1 MNFKY
6 LIFLCLMFIVSIG
19 AVSAA
24 DDVNNT
30 VDNTV
35 DADTA
40 INSVSVDSVI
50 MDSPIY
56 ANNAKEYTITND
68 NYENYFDNET
78 GDILDTAPFNNGDV
92 LKIDNVSDKCFVIS
106 KNLTILPAGANTT
119 FTNVGFNFVPGSEGS
134 IVNGVTIN
142 NTVGKWSNNDAV
154 FLIPILIQHTKNI
167 TVINSNLYS
176 SASTVPAPN
185 NVVYMVNA
193 SYCNIRNNTIS
204 QSSGKVPVNIV
215 SSSYN
220 NITDNKMYSKSA
232 NVIFVGLGFS
242 SLAVAGVSEGNLFK
256 NNILDGNGISSAMCY
271 AIKLQGN
278 SNVGKTIGQNTF
290 IGNTISNAY
299 DGIYIQDD
307 VNGTTIINNT
317 FINVRTG
324 IEMVHQR
331 AVVEKAYI
339 HGNNITA
346 TTDAIVITRGS
357 ATIEDN
363 VINAGNR
370 GIFLKPFSSDLLI
383 LNNHVVARGQYAV
396 WSDSRSNNVT
406 VMGNYLVSSSFKGDN
421 AVKAKDKSKVSGN
434 GPLDI
439 NVAIDADITKN
450 ATATIKLSPMVN
462 GTITISFNGKIET
475 IDFNGSGSLV
485 YDLGLLEFGEHNIT
499 VTYNGNNNF
508 NGTTVT
514 KTFFVD
520 KINTGI
526 KLVVGNI
533 NVDETAVINVTLTP
547 GINGTVKVVV
557 NGQNYNVAIK
567 NGIGTLEVK
576 WLKAGKYDVSAY
588 FTGQN
593 YYKDSFASASFSVNK
608 LNPVLSI
615 NASSINCGE
624 DVIINVSSSV
634 SSIEVELVIRLD
646 NSNYYRYDSFYIYGQ
661 ESRKISDLPAGS
673 YLVQFIAPEDT
684 KNNRAQTTVCFTVSK
699 LASSVAVDV
708 KDIVVGEDA
717 VIGVSVPGIV
727 SGVVNVT
734 VNGRSYNV
742 AIVDG
747 KGVLI
752 ISNLAAG
759 NYNVNVNYAGDN
771 KYLPSSNSANFTV
784 SKVSSSVIVDVGD
797 IVVGEDAVI
806 GVSVPDIVSGVVNV
820 TVNGRSYNVAI
831 VDGKGVL
838 IISNLAAGNYN
849 VNVNYAGDNK
859 YLPSSNSANFTVSKV
874 SSSVIVSV
882 KDIVVGEDAVIGVSV
897 PGIVSGVVNVT
908 VNGRSYNV
916 AIVDGKGVLTISNLA
931 AGDYAVDVNY
941 AGDNKYVASSNSTKF
956 IISKLPSSVLV
967 NVKDII
973 VGEDAIV
980 NVVLPDDATGSVT
993 ITVNG
998 KDYVVDVKYGV
1009 ANIAISD
1016 LAKGNYNVSV
1026 KYSGDGK
1033 YLPSENATH
1042 FDVVKASEYNVTI
1055 IIDVGDIVVGED
1067 AVIGVSVPDIV
1078 SGVVNV
1084 TVNGRSYNV
1093 AIVDGKGVLIIS
1105 NLAAG
1110 NYNVNVNYAGD
1121 NKYLPSSNSAN
1132 FTVSKVSSSVI
1143 VDVGDIVVG
1152 EDAVI
1157 GVSVP
1162 DIVSGV
1168 VNVTVNGRSYNV
1180 AIVDGKGVLI
1190 ISNLAAGD
1198 YDVNVNYAGDN
1209 KYVASSNST
1218 KFTISKLPSS
1228 VLVNVKDIVVGEDA
1242 VISIALPEDAT
1253 GNVTITV
1260 NGKNYVAVVK
1270 YGVASVTISDLAKGN
1285 YNVSVKYSGD
1295 NKYLPGENTTQFSVA
1310 KVSDYNVTVD
1320 IVDIIEGE
1328 NATVT
1333 VVVPDDG
1340 TGEVIITI
1348 DGKEY
1353 KGSVDNG
1360 VAKVVI
1366 PDLKEGTYK
1375 VVTFYTGDNKYDSMI
1390 VNGTITVNKNTKT
1403 TLTMDDVVKYFKGA
1417 QNLTAK
1423 LVDAFGNPIT
1433 NATVYFTVNGKVY
1446 AKTTDKNG
1454 TASMGIGLVP
1464 NEYKVN
1470 AVFNGTKDYDKATAN
1485 ATVTIKNTVFG
1496 NDTTLYFCNG
1506 TKYVAKFLD
1515 SNGKALANTTVKFNI
1530 NGVFYT
1536 RVTDE
1541 NGTAS
1546 LTIKLD
1552 PKSYVITAY
1561 NPATGEERAN
1571 NITVMPTLITK
1582 DLSMKFQDGSKFNVT
1597 ILDGQGKP
1605 LANQNVTFNVNGVF
1619 YNKVSGADGVASLNI
1634 NLNAGKYIITSMWNG
1649 YQVGNNITIA

>member
-119 FTNVGFNFVPGSEGS
+119 FTNVGFNFVSGSEGS

-176 SASTVPAPN
+176 SASTVSAPN

-232 NVIFVGLGFS
+232 NVIFVGLGAS

-339 HGNNITA
+339 CGNNITA

-396 WSDSRSNNVT
+396 WSDSKSNNVT
-406 VMGNYLVSSSFKGDN
+406 VMGNYLVSNSFKGDN

-462 GTITISFNGKIET
+462 GTITISFNGKTET

-634 SSIEVELVIRLD
+634 SSIEVKLVIRLD

-684 KNNRAQTTVCFTVSK
+684 KNNRAQTTVRFTVSK

-734 VNGRSYNV
+734 VNDESYDV

-747 KGVLI
+747 KG
-752 ISNLAAG
+752 
-759 NYNVNVNYAGDN
+759 
-771 KYLPSSNSANFTV
+771 T
-784 SKVSSSVIVDVGD
+784 
-797 IVVGEDAVI
+797 
-806 GVSVPDIVSGVVNV
+806 
-820 TVNGRSYNVAI
+820 
-831 VDGKGVL
+831 
-838 IISNLAAGNYN
+838 
-849 VNVNYAGDNK
+849 
-859 YLPSSNSANFTVSKV
+859 
-874 SSSVIVSV
+874 
-882 KDIVVGEDAVIGVSV
+882 
-897 PGIVSGVVNVT
+897 
-908 VNGRSYNV
+908 
-916 AIVDGKGVLTISNLA
+916 LTISNLV
-931 AGDYAVDVNY
+931 AGDYNISASY
-941 AGDNKYVASSNSTKF
+941 LGDDKYLSSSNSTKF
-956 IISKLPSSVLV
+956 TISKLASSV
-967 NVKDII
+967 
-973 VGEDAIV
+973 A
-980 NVVLPDDATGSVT
+980 
-993 ITVNG
+993 
-998 KDYVVDVKYGV
+998 
-1009 ANIAISD
+1009 
-1016 LAKGNYNVSV
+1016 
-1026 KYSGDGK
+1026 
-1033 YLPSENATH
+1033 
-1042 FDVVKASEYNVTI
+1042 
-1055 IIDVGDIVVGED
+1055 
-1067 AVIGVSVPDIV
+1067 
-1078 SGVVNV
+1078 
-1084 TVNGRSYNV
+1084 
-1093 AIVDGKGVLIIS
+1093 
-1105 NLAAG
+1105 
-1110 NYNVNVNYAGD
+1110 
-1121 NKYLPSSNSAN
+1121 
-1132 FTVSKVSSSVI
+1132 

-1253 GNVTITV
+1253 GNVTVNV
-1260 NGKNYVAVVK
+1260 NGKNYTAVAK
-1270 YGVASVTISDLAKGN
+1270 YGVASVTISNLANGT
-1285 YNVSVKYSGD
+1285 YNVSVFYNGND
-1295 NKYLPGENTTQFSVA
+1295 IYMPMENSTNFTVS
-1310 KVSDYNVTVD
+1310 KVSDYNMTVD
-1320 IVDIIEGE
+1320 IADIIKGE
-1328 NATVT
+1328 NATITVT
-1333 VVVPDDG
+1333 VPKDG
-1340 TGEVIITI
+1340 TGSVVVTINGTDYKGTVTNGTAKVIIPGL
-1348 DGKEY
+1348 D
-1353 KGSVDNG
+1353 
-1360 VAKVVI
+1360 
-1366 PDLKEGTYK
+1366 EGTYK
-1375 VVTFYTGDNKYDSMI
+1375 VVTFYTGDAKYDSMI

-1446 AKTTDKNG
+1446 AKTTDENG

-1485 ATVTIKNTVFG
+1485 ATVTVKNTVFG

-1546 LTIKLD
+1546 LGIRLN

-1571 NITVMPTLITK
+1571 NITVMPTLVTK
-1582 DLSMKFQDGSKFNVT
+1582 DLSMKYLDGSNFT
-1597 ILDGQGKP
+1597 ALTLDGQGKP
-1605 LANQNVTFNVNGVF
+1605 LANQNVSFNVNGVF
-1619 YNKVSGADGVASLNI
+1619 YHKVTNKDGIASLGI
-1634 NLNAGKYIITSMWNG
+1634 RLMSGEYIITSYWNDF
-1649 YQVGNNITIA
+1649 QTGNTIKISS

>member
-339 HGNNITA
+339 YGNNITA

-396 WSDSRSNNVT
+396 WSDSKSNNVT
-406 VMGNYLVSSSFKGDN
+406 VMGNYLVSNSFKGDN

-526 KLVVGNI
+526 KLVVGNV

-557 NGQNYNVAIK
+557 NGQTYNVVIK

-684 KNNRAQTTVCFTVSK
+684 KNNRAQTTVRFTVSK

-708 KDIVVGEDA
+708 KDIVVGEDAVIGVSVPGIVSGVVNVTVNDESYDVAIVDGKGTLTISNLVAGDYNISASYLGDDKYLSSSNSTKFTISKLASSVAVDVDDIVVGEDA

-759 NYNVNVNYAGDN
+759 DYAVDVNYAGDN
-771 KYLPSSNSANFTV
+771 KYLPSSNS
-784 SKVSSSVIVDVGD
+784 
-797 IVVGEDAVI
+797 
-806 GVSVPDIVSGVVNV
+806 
-820 TVNGRSYNVAI
+820 
-831 VDGKGVL
+831 
-838 IISNLAAGNYN
+838 
-849 VNVNYAGDNK
+849 
-859 YLPSSNSANFTVSKV
+859 
-874 SSSVIVSV
+874 
-882 KDIVVGEDAVIGVSV
+882 
-897 PGIVSGVVNVT
+897 
-908 VNGRSYNV
+908 
-916 AIVDGKGVLTISNLA
+916 
-931 AGDYAVDVNY
+931 
-941 AGDNKYVASSNSTKF
+941 TKF
-956 IISKLPSSVLV
+956 SISKLPSSVLV
-967 NVKDII
+967 NVKDIV
-973 VGEDAIV
+973 VGEDAVV

-1110 NYNVNVNYAGD
+1110 
-1121 NKYLPSSNSAN
+1121 
-1132 FTVSKVSSSVI
+1132 
-1143 VDVGDIVVG
+1143 
-1152 EDAVI
+1152 
-1157 GVSVP
+1157 
-1162 DIVSGV
+1162 
-1168 VNVTVNGRSYNV
+1168 
-1180 AIVDGKGVLI
+1180 
-1190 ISNLAAGD
+1190 D

-1218 KFTISKLPSS
+1218 KFTVSKLPSS
-1228 VLVNVKDIVVGEDA
+1228 VLVNVKDIVVGEDD

-1423 LVDAFGNPIT
+1423 LVDAFGNPIA
-1433 NATVYFTVNGKVY
+1433 NATIYFTVNGKVY

-1485 ATVTIKNTVFG
+1485 ATVTVKNTVLG

>member
-339 HGNNITA
+339 YGNNITA

-699 LASSVAVDV
+699 LASSVAIDV

-734 VNGRSYNV
+734 VNDESYDV

-747 KGVLI
+747 KGTLT
-752 ISNLAAG
+752 ISNLVSG
-759 NYNVNVNYAGDN
+759 DYNISASYLGDD
-771 KYLPSSNSANFTV
+771 KYLSSNNSTKFTI
-784 SKVSSSVIVDVGD
+784 SKLASSVAVDVGD
-797 IVVGEDAVI
+797 IVVGEDAV
-806 GVSVPDIVSGVVNV
+806 
-820 TVNGRSYNVAI
+820 
-831 VDGKGVL
+831 
-838 IISNLAAGNYN
+838 
-849 VNVNYAGDNK
+849 
-859 YLPSSNSANFTVSKV
+859 
-874 SSSVIVSV
+874 
-882 KDIVVGEDAVIGVSV
+882 
-897 PGIVSGVVNVT
+897 
-908 VNGRSYNV
+908 
-916 AIVDGKGVLTISNLA
+916 
-931 AGDYAVDVNY
+931 
-941 AGDNKYVASSNSTKF
+941 
-956 IISKLPSSVLV
+956 
-967 NVKDII
+967 
-973 VGEDAIV
+973 V
-980 NVVLPDDATGSVT
+980 NVVLPDDA
-993 ITVNG
+993 N
-998 KDYVVDVKYGV
+998 
-1009 ANIAISD
+1009 
-1016 LAKGNYNVSV
+1016 
-1026 KYSGDGK
+1026 
-1033 YLPSENATH
+1033 
-1042 FDVVKASEYNVTI
+1042 
-1055 IIDVGDIVVGED
+1055 
-1067 AVIGVSVPDIV
+1067 
-1078 SGVVNV
+1078 
-1084 TVNGRSYNV
+1084 
-1093 AIVDGKGVLIIS
+1093 
-1105 NLAAG
+1105 
-1110 NYNVNVNYAGD
+1110 
-1121 NKYLPSSNSAN
+1121 
-1132 FTVSKVSSSVI
+1132 
-1143 VDVGDIVVG
+1143 
-1152 EDAVI
+1152 
-1157 GVSVP
+1157 
-1162 DIVSGV
+1162 
-1168 VNVTVNGRSYNV
+1168 
-1180 AIVDGKGVLI
+1180 
-1190 ISNLAAGD
+1190 
-1198 YDVNVNYAGDN
+1198 
-1209 KYVASSNST
+1209 
-1218 KFTISKLPSS
+1218 
-1228 VLVNVKDIVVGEDA
+1228 
-1242 VISIALPEDAT
+1242 

-1295 NKYLPGENTTQFSVA
+1295 NKYLPSENTTQFSVA

-1485 ATVTIKNTVFG
+1485 ATVTVKNTVLG

>member
-759 NYNVNVNYAGDN
+759 NYNVNVKYGGD
-771 KYLPSSNSANFTV
+771 
-784 SKVSSSVIVDVGD
+784 D
-797 IVVGEDAVI
+797 
-806 GVSVPDIVSGVVNV
+806 
-820 TVNGRSYNVAI
+820 
-831 VDGKGVL
+831 
-838 IISNLAAGNYN
+838 
-849 VNVNYAGDNK
+849 K

-908 VNGRSYNV
+908 VNGRS
-916 AIVDGKGVLTISNLA
+916 
-931 AGDYAVDVNY
+931 
-941 AGDNKYVASSNSTKF
+941 
-956 IISKLPSSVLV
+956 
-967 NVKDII
+967 
-973 VGEDAIV
+973 
-980 NVVLPDDATGSVT
+980 
-993 ITVNG
+993 
-998 KDYVVDVKYGV
+998 
-1009 ANIAISD
+1009 
-1016 LAKGNYNVSV
+1016 
-1026 KYSGDGK
+1026 
-1033 YLPSENATH
+1033 H
-1042 FDVVKASEYNVTI
+1042 
-1055 IIDVGDIVVGED
+1055 
-1067 AVIGVSVPDIV
+1067 
-1078 SGVVNV
+1078 
-1084 TVNGRSYNV
+1084 
-1093 AIVDGKGVLIIS
+1093 
-1105 NLAAG
+1105 
-1110 NYNVNVNYAGD
+1110 
-1121 NKYLPSSNSAN
+1121 
-1132 FTVSKVSSSVI
+1132 
-1143 VDVGDIVVG
+1143 
-1152 EDAVI
+1152 
-1157 GVSVP
+1157 
-1162 DIVSGV
+1162 
-1168 VNVTVNGRSYNV
+1168 NV

-1423 LVDAFGNPIT
+1423 LVDAFGNPIA

-1485 ATVTIKNTVFG
+1485 ATVTVKNTVFG

>member
-339 HGNNITA
+339 YGNNITA

-526 KLVVGNI
+526 KLVVGNV

-557 NGQNYNVAIK
+557 NGQTYNVVIK

-684 KNNRAQTTVCFTVSK
+684 KNNRAQTTVRFTVSK

-708 KDIVVGEDA
+708 DDIVVGEDAVIGVSVPGIVSGVVNVTVNDESYDVAIVDGKGTLTISNLVAGDYNISASYLGDDKYLSSSNSTKFTISKLASSVAVDVDDIVVGEDA

-759 NYNVNVNYAGDN
+759 
-771 KYLPSSNSANFTV
+771 
-784 SKVSSSVIVDVGD
+784 
-797 IVVGEDAVI
+797 
-806 GVSVPDIVSGVVNV
+806 
-820 TVNGRSYNVAI
+820 
-831 VDGKGVL
+831 
-838 IISNLAAGNYN
+838 
-849 VNVNYAGDNK
+849 
-859 YLPSSNSANFTVSKV
+859 
-874 SSSVIVSV
+874 
-882 KDIVVGEDAVIGVSV
+882 
-897 PGIVSGVVNVT
+897 
-908 VNGRSYNV
+908 
-916 AIVDGKGVLTISNLA
+916 
-931 AGDYAVDVNY
+931 DYAVDVNY

-956 IISKLPSSVLV
+956 TISKLASSV
-967 NVKDII
+967 
-973 VGEDAIV
+973 A
-980 NVVLPDDATGSVT
+980 
-993 ITVNG
+993 
-998 KDYVVDVKYGV
+998 
-1009 ANIAISD
+1009 
-1016 LAKGNYNVSV
+1016 
-1026 KYSGDGK
+1026 
-1033 YLPSENATH
+1033 
-1042 FDVVKASEYNVTI
+1042 
-1055 IIDVGDIVVGED
+1055 
-1067 AVIGVSVPDIV
+1067 
-1078 SGVVNV
+1078 
-1084 TVNGRSYNV
+1084 
-1093 AIVDGKGVLIIS
+1093 
-1105 NLAAG
+1105 
-1110 NYNVNVNYAGD
+1110 
-1121 NKYLPSSNSAN
+1121 
-1132 FTVSKVSSSVI
+1132 

-1152 EDAVI
+1152 EDAV
-1157 GVSVP
+1157 
-1162 DIVSGV
+1162 
-1168 VNVTVNGRSYNV
+1168 VNV
-1180 AIVDGKGVLI
+1180 VLP
-1190 ISNLAAGD
+1190 D
-1198 YDVNVNYAGDN
+1198 
-1209 KYVASSNST
+1209 
-1218 KFTISKLPSS
+1218 
-1228 VLVNVKDIVVGEDA
+1228 DA
-1242 VISIALPEDAT
+1242 N

-1295 NKYLPGENTTQFSVA
+1295 NKYLPSENTTQFSVA

-1403 TLTMDDVVKYFKGA
+1403 TLTMDDVVKYFKSA

-1423 LVDAFGNPIT
+1423 LVDAFGNPIA

-1446 AKTTDKNG
+1446 AKTTDENG

-1485 ATVTIKNTVFG
+1485 ATVTVKNTVLG

>member
-242 SLAVAGVSEGNLFK
+242 SLAVAGISEGNLFK

-339 HGNNITA
+339 YGNNITA

-462 GTITISFNGKIET
+462 GTITISFNGKTET

-526 KLVVGNI
+526 KLVVGNV

-699 LASSVAVDV
+699 LASSVAIDV

-717 VIGVSVPGIV
+717 VIGVSVPGIVSGVVNVTVNDESYDVAIVDGKGTLTISNLVAGDYNISASYLGDDKYLSSSNSTKFTISKLPSSVAVDVGDIVVGEDAVIGVSVPDIV

-759 NYNVNVNYAGDN
+759 DYAVDVNYAGDN
-771 KYLPSSNSANFTV
+771 KYVASSNSTKFTISKLASSVAVDVGDIVVGEDAVVNVVLPDDANGNVTITVNGKNYVAVVKYGVASVTISDLAKGNYNVSVKYSGDNKYLPSENTTHFDVAKASEYNVTIIIDVGDIVVGEDAVIGVSVPDIVSGVVNVTVNGRSYNVAIVDGKGVLTISNLVAGNYDVNVKYGGDDKYLPSSNSANFTV

-838 IISNLAAGNYN
+838 
-849 VNVNYAGDNK
+849 
-859 YLPSSNSANFTVSKV
+859 
-874 SSSVIVSV
+874 
-882 KDIVVGEDAVIGVSV
+882 
-897 PGIVSGVVNVT
+897 
-908 VNGRSYNV
+908 
-916 AIVDGKGVLTISNLA
+916 TISNL
-931 AGDYAVDVNY
+931 V
-941 AGDNKYVASSNSTKF
+941 
-956 IISKLPSSVLV
+956 
-967 NVKDII
+967 
-973 VGEDAIV
+973 
-980 NVVLPDDATGSVT
+980 
-993 ITVNG
+993 
-998 KDYVVDVKYGV
+998 
-1009 ANIAISD
+1009 
-1016 LAKGNYNVSV
+1016 
-1026 KYSGDGK
+1026 
-1033 YLPSENATH
+1033 
-1042 FDVVKASEYNVTI
+1042 
-1055 IIDVGDIVVGED
+1055 
-1067 AVIGVSVPDIV
+1067 
-1078 SGVVNV
+1078 
-1084 TVNGRSYNV
+1084 
-1093 AIVDGKGVLIIS
+1093 
-1105 NLAAG
+1105 
-1110 NYNVNVNYAGD
+1110 
-1121 NKYLPSSNSAN
+1121 
-1132 FTVSKVSSSVI
+1132 
-1143 VDVGDIVVG
+1143 
-1152 EDAVI
+1152 
-1157 GVSVP
+1157 
-1162 DIVSGV
+1162 
-1168 VNVTVNGRSYNV
+1168 
-1180 AIVDGKGVLI
+1180 
-1190 ISNLAAGD
+1190 AGD
-1198 YDVNVNYAGDN
+1198 YDVNVNYDGDN
-1209 KYVASSNST
+1209 KYLPSSNST

-1228 VLVNVKDIVVGEDA
+1228 VLVNVDDIVVGEDA
-1242 VISIALPEDAT
+1242 VVNVVLPDDAN

-1423 LVDAFGNPIT
+1423 LVDAFGNPIA

-1485 ATVTIKNTVFG
+1485 ATVTVKNTVLG

>member
-339 HGNNITA
+339 YGNNITA

-526 KLVVGNI
+526 KLVVGNV

-557 NGQNYNVAIK
+557 NGQTYNVVIK

-684 KNNRAQTTVCFTVSK
+684 KNNRAQTTVRFTVSK

-708 KDIVVGEDA
+708 KDIVVGEDAVIGVSVPGIVSGVVNVTVNDESYDVAIVDGKGTLTISNLVAGDYNISASYLGDDKYLSSSNSTKFTISKLASSVAVDVDDIVVGEDA

-759 NYNVNVNYAGDN
+759 DYAVDVNYAGDN
-771 KYLPSSNSANFTV
+771 KYLPSSNS
-784 SKVSSSVIVDVGD
+784 
-797 IVVGEDAVI
+797 
-806 GVSVPDIVSGVVNV
+806 
-820 TVNGRSYNVAI
+820 
-831 VDGKGVL
+831 
-838 IISNLAAGNYN
+838 
-849 VNVNYAGDNK
+849 
-859 YLPSSNSANFTVSKV
+859 
-874 SSSVIVSV
+874 
-882 KDIVVGEDAVIGVSV
+882 
-897 PGIVSGVVNVT
+897 
-908 VNGRSYNV
+908 
-916 AIVDGKGVLTISNLA
+916 
-931 AGDYAVDVNY
+931 
-941 AGDNKYVASSNSTKF
+941 TKF
-956 IISKLPSSVLV
+956 SISKLPSSVLV
-967 NVKDII
+967 NVKDIV
-973 VGEDAIV
+973 VGEDAVV

-1218 KFTISKLPSS
+1218 KFTVSKLPSS
-1228 VLVNVKDIVVGEDA
+1228 VLVNVKDIVVGEDD

-1423 LVDAFGNPIT
+1423 LVDAFGNPIA

-1485 ATVTIKNTVFG
+1485 ATVTVKNTVLG

>member
-119 FTNVGFNFVPGSEGS
+119 FTNVGFNFVSGSEGS

-232 NVIFVGLGFS
+232 NVIFVGLGAS

-339 HGNNITA
+339 CGNNITA

-396 WSDSRSNNVT
+396 WSDSKSNNVT
-406 VMGNYLVSSSFKGDN
+406 VMGNYLVSNSFKGDN

-462 GTITISFNGKIET
+462 GTITISFNGKTET

-634 SSIEVELVIRLD
+634 SSIEVKLVIRLD

-684 KNNRAQTTVCFTVSK
+684 KNNRAQTTVRFTVSK

-759 NYNVNVNYAGDN
+759 
-771 KYLPSSNSANFTV
+771 
-784 SKVSSSVIVDVGD
+784 
-797 IVVGEDAVI
+797 
-806 GVSVPDIVSGVVNV
+806 
-820 TVNGRSYNVAI
+820 
-831 VDGKGVL
+831 
-838 IISNLAAGNYN
+838 
-849 VNVNYAGDNK
+849 
-859 YLPSSNSANFTVSKV
+859 
-874 SSSVIVSV
+874 
-882 KDIVVGEDAVIGVSV
+882 
-897 PGIVSGVVNVT
+897 
-908 VNGRSYNV
+908 
-916 AIVDGKGVLTISNLA
+916 
-931 AGDYAVDVNY
+931 DYAVDVNY

-956 IISKLPSSVLV
+956 TISKLASSV
-967 NVKDII
+967 
-973 VGEDAIV
+973 A
-980 NVVLPDDATGSVT
+980 
-993 ITVNG
+993 
-998 KDYVVDVKYGV
+998 
-1009 ANIAISD
+1009 
-1016 LAKGNYNVSV
+1016 
-1026 KYSGDGK
+1026 
-1033 YLPSENATH
+1033 
-1042 FDVVKASEYNVTI
+1042 
-1055 IIDVGDIVVGED
+1055 
-1067 AVIGVSVPDIV
+1067 
-1078 SGVVNV
+1078 
-1084 TVNGRSYNV
+1084 
-1093 AIVDGKGVLIIS
+1093 
-1105 NLAAG
+1105 
-1110 NYNVNVNYAGD
+1110 
-1121 NKYLPSSNSAN
+1121 
-1132 FTVSKVSSSVI
+1132 

-1253 GNVTITV
+1253 GNVTVNV
-1260 NGKNYVAVVK
+1260 NGKNYTAVAK
-1270 YGVASVTISDLAKGN
+1270 YGVASVTISNLANGT
-1285 YNVSVKYSGD
+1285 YNVSVFYNGND
-1295 NKYLPGENTTQFSVA
+1295 IYMPMENSTNFTVS
-1310 KVSDYNVTVD
+1310 KVSDYNMTVD
-1320 IVDIIEGE
+1320 IADIIKGE
-1328 NATVT
+1328 NATITVT
-1333 VVVPDDG
+1333 VPKDG
-1340 TGEVIITI
+1340 TGSVVVTINGTDYKGTVTNGTAKVIIPGL
-1348 DGKEY
+1348 D
-1353 KGSVDNG
+1353 
-1360 VAKVVI
+1360 
-1366 PDLKEGTYK
+1366 EGTYK
-1375 VVTFYTGDNKYDSMI
+1375 VVTFYTGDAKYDSMI

-1446 AKTTDKNG
+1446 AKTTDENG

-1485 ATVTIKNTVFG
+1485 ATVTVKNTVFG

-1546 LTIKLD
+1546 LGIRLN

-1571 NITVMPTLITK
+1571 NITVMPTLVTK
-1582 DLSMKFQDGSKFNVT
+1582 DLSMKYLDGSNFT
-1597 ILDGQGKP
+1597 ALTLDGQGKP
-1605 LANQNVTFNVNGVF
+1605 LANQNVSFNVNGVF
-1619 YNKVSGADGVASLNI
+1619 YHKVTNKDGIASLGI
-1634 NLNAGKYIITSMWNG
+1634 RLMSGEYIITSYWNDF
-1649 YQVGNNITIA
+1649 QTGNTIKISS

>member
-734 VNGRSYNV
+734 VNDESYDV

-747 KGVLI
+747 KG
-752 ISNLAAG
+752 
-759 NYNVNVNYAGDN
+759 
-771 KYLPSSNSANFTV
+771 T
-784 SKVSSSVIVDVGD
+784 
-797 IVVGEDAVI
+797 
-806 GVSVPDIVSGVVNV
+806 
-820 TVNGRSYNVAI
+820 
-831 VDGKGVL
+831 
-838 IISNLAAGNYN
+838 
-849 VNVNYAGDNK
+849 
-859 YLPSSNSANFTVSKV
+859 
-874 SSSVIVSV
+874 
-882 KDIVVGEDAVIGVSV
+882 
-897 PGIVSGVVNVT
+897 
-908 VNGRSYNV
+908 
-916 AIVDGKGVLTISNLA
+916 LTISNLV
-931 AGDYAVDVNY
+931 AGDYNISASY
-941 AGDNKYVASSNSTKF
+941 LGDDKYLSSSNSTKF
-956 IISKLPSSVLV
+956 TISKLASSVAV
-967 NVKDII
+967 
-973 VGEDAIV
+973 
-980 NVVLPDDATGSVT
+980 
-993 ITVNG
+993 
-998 KDYVVDVKYGV
+998 
-1009 ANIAISD
+1009 
-1016 LAKGNYNVSV
+1016 
-1026 KYSGDGK
+1026 
-1033 YLPSENATH
+1033 
-1042 FDVVKASEYNVTI
+1042 
-1055 IIDVGDIVVGED
+1055 DVGDIVVGED

-1485 ATVTIKNTVFG
+1485 ATVTVKNTVFG

-1506 TKYVAKFLD
+1506 TKYVTKFLD

-1546 LTIKLD
+1546 LGIRLN

>member
-339 HGNNITA
+339 YGNNITA

-526 KLVVGNI
+526 KLVVGNV

-557 NGQNYNVAIK
+557 NGQTYNVVIK

-684 KNNRAQTTVCFTVSK
+684 KNNRAQTTVRFTVSK

-717 VIGVSVPGIV
+717 VIGVSVPC
-727 SGVVNVT
+727 
-734 VNGRSYNV
+734 
-742 AIVDG
+742 
-747 KGVLI
+747 
-752 ISNLAAG
+752 
-759 NYNVNVNYAGDN
+759 
-771 KYLPSSNSANFTV
+771 
-784 SKVSSSVIVDVGD
+784 
-797 IVVGEDAVI
+797 
-806 GVSVPDIVSGVVNV
+806 
-820 TVNGRSYNVAI
+820 
-831 VDGKGVL
+831 
-838 IISNLAAGNYN
+838 
-849 VNVNYAGDNK
+849 
-859 YLPSSNSANFTVSKV
+859 
-874 SSSVIVSV
+874 
-882 KDIVVGEDAVIGVSV
+882 
-897 PGIVSGVVNVT
+897 
-908 VNGRSYNV
+908 
-916 AIVDGKGVLTISNLA
+916 
-931 AGDYAVDVNY
+931 
-941 AGDNKYVASSNSTKF
+941 
-956 IISKLPSSVLV
+956 
-967 NVKDII
+967 
-973 VGEDAIV
+973 
-980 NVVLPDDATGSVT
+980 
-993 ITVNG
+993 
-998 KDYVVDVKYGV
+998 
-1009 ANIAISD
+1009 
-1016 LAKGNYNVSV
+1016 
-1026 KYSGDGK
+1026 
-1033 YLPSENATH
+1033 
-1042 FDVVKASEYNVTI
+1042 
-1055 IIDVGDIVVGED
+1055 
-1067 AVIGVSVPDIV
+1067 
-1078 SGVVNV
+1078 
-1084 TVNGRSYNV
+1084 
-1093 AIVDGKGVLIIS
+1093 
-1105 NLAAG
+1105 
-1110 NYNVNVNYAGD
+1110 
-1121 NKYLPSSNSAN
+1121 
-1132 FTVSKVSSSVI
+1132 
-1143 VDVGDIVVG
+1143 
-1152 EDAVI
+1152 
-1157 GVSVP
+1157 
-1162 DIVSGV
+1162 IVSGV

-1253 GNVTITV
+1253 GNVTVNV
-1260 NGKNYVAVVK
+1260 NGKNYTAVVK
-1270 YGVASVTISDLAKGN
+1270 YGVASVTVSNLANGT
-1285 YNVSVKYSGD
+1285 YSVSVFYNGD
-1295 NKYLPGENTTQFSVA
+1295 DTYMPMENSTKFTVS
-1310 KVSDYNVTVD
+1310 KVSDYNMTVD
-1320 IVDIIEGE
+1320 IADIIKGE
-1328 NATVT
+1328 NATITVT
-1333 VVVPDDG
+1333 VPKDG
-1340 TGEVIITI
+1340 TGSVVVTINGTDYKGTVTNGTAKVIIPGL
-1348 DGKEY
+1348 D
-1353 KGSVDNG
+1353 
-1360 VAKVVI
+1360 
-1366 PDLKEGTYK
+1366 EGTYK
-1375 VVTFYTGDNKYDSMI
+1375 VVTFYTGDAKYDSMI

-1485 ATVTIKNTVFG
+1485 ATVTVKNTVFG

-1546 LTIKLD
+1546 LGIRLN

-1571 NITVMPTLITK
+1571 NITVLPRLTAQ
-1582 DLSMKFQDGSKFNVT
+1582 DLSMKYLDGSTFNATLV
-1597 ILDGQGKP
+1597 DGQGKA
-1605 LANQNVTFNVNGVF
+1605 LAGVNITFNVNGVF
-1619 YNKVSGADGVASLNI
+1619 YHKTTNADGVASLNI
-1634 NLNAGKYIITSMWNG
+1634 RLMAGEYIITSMYDNCWASNK
-1649 YQVGNNITIA
+1649 ITISA

>member
-339 HGNNITA
+339 YGNNITA

-526 KLVVGNI
+526 KLVVGNV

-557 NGQNYNVAIK
+557 NGQTYNVVIK

-684 KNNRAQTTVCFTVSK
+684 KNNRAQTTVRFTVSK

-708 KDIVVGEDA
+708 KDIVVGEDAVIGVSVPGIVSGVVNVTVNDESYDVAIVDGKGTLTISNLVAGDYNISASYLGDDKYLSSSNSTKFTISKLASSVAVDVDDIVVGEDA

-759 NYNVNVNYAGDN
+759 
-771 KYLPSSNSANFTV
+771 
-784 SKVSSSVIVDVGD
+784 
-797 IVVGEDAVI
+797 
-806 GVSVPDIVSGVVNV
+806 
-820 TVNGRSYNVAI
+820 
-831 VDGKGVL
+831 
-838 IISNLAAGNYN
+838 
-849 VNVNYAGDNK
+849 
-859 YLPSSNSANFTVSKV
+859 
-874 SSSVIVSV
+874 
-882 KDIVVGEDAVIGVSV
+882 
-897 PGIVSGVVNVT
+897 
-908 VNGRSYNV
+908 
-916 AIVDGKGVLTISNLA
+916 
-931 AGDYAVDVNY
+931 DYAVDVNY

-956 IISKLPSSVLV
+956 TISKLASSVAV
-967 NVKDII
+967 DVGDIV
-973 VGEDAIV
+973 VGEDAVV

-1180 AIVDGKGVLI
+1180 AIVDGKGVLT

-1218 KFTISKLPSS
+1218 KFTISKLASS

-1242 VISIALPEDAT
+1242 VVNVVLPDDAN

-1423 LVDAFGNPIT
+1423 LVDAFGNPIA
-1433 NATVYFTVNGKVY
+1433 NATIYFTVNGKVY

-1485 ATVTIKNTVFG
+1485 ATVTVKNTVLG

>member
-119 FTNVGFNFVPGSEGS
+119 FTNVGFNFVSGSEGS

-232 NVIFVGLGFS
+232 NVIFVGLGAS

-339 HGNNITA
+339 CGNNITA

-396 WSDSRSNNVT
+396 WSDSKSNNVT
-406 VMGNYLVSSSFKGDN
+406 VMGNYLVSNSFKGDN

-462 GTITISFNGKIET
+462 GTITISFNGKTET

-634 SSIEVELVIRLD
+634 SSIEVKLVIRLD

-684 KNNRAQTTVCFTVSK
+684 KNNRAQTTVRFTVSK

-734 VNGRSYNV
+734 VNDESYDV

-747 KGVLI
+747 KG
-752 ISNLAAG
+752 
-759 NYNVNVNYAGDN
+759 
-771 KYLPSSNSANFTV
+771 T
-784 SKVSSSVIVDVGD
+784 
-797 IVVGEDAVI
+797 
-806 GVSVPDIVSGVVNV
+806 
-820 TVNGRSYNVAI
+820 
-831 VDGKGVL
+831 
-838 IISNLAAGNYN
+838 
-849 VNVNYAGDNK
+849 
-859 YLPSSNSANFTVSKV
+859 
-874 SSSVIVSV
+874 
-882 KDIVVGEDAVIGVSV
+882 
-897 PGIVSGVVNVT
+897 
-908 VNGRSYNV
+908 
-916 AIVDGKGVLTISNLA
+916 LTISNLV
-931 AGDYAVDVNY
+931 AGDYNISASY
-941 AGDNKYVASSNSTKF
+941 LGDDKYLSSSNSTKF
-956 IISKLPSSVLV
+956 TISKLASSV
-967 NVKDII
+967 
-973 VGEDAIV
+973 A
-980 NVVLPDDATGSVT
+980 
-993 ITVNG
+993 
-998 KDYVVDVKYGV
+998 VDV
-1009 ANIAISD
+1009 D
-1016 LAKGNYNVSV
+1016 
-1026 KYSGDGK
+1026 
-1033 YLPSENATH
+1033 
-1042 FDVVKASEYNVTI
+1042 
-1055 IIDVGDIVVGED
+1055 
-1067 AVIGVSVPDIV
+1067 
-1078 SGVVNV
+1078 
-1084 TVNGRSYNV
+1084 
-1093 AIVDGKGVLIIS
+1093 
-1105 NLAAG
+1105 
-1110 NYNVNVNYAGD
+1110 
-1121 NKYLPSSNSAN
+1121 
-1132 FTVSKVSSSVI
+1132 
-1143 VDVGDIVVG
+1143 DIVVG

-1253 GNVTITV
+1253 GNVTVNV
-1260 NGKNYVAVVK
+1260 NGKNYTAVAK
-1270 YGVASVTISDLAKGN
+1270 YGVASVTISNLANGT
-1285 YNVSVKYSGD
+1285 YNVSVFYNGND
-1295 NKYLPGENTTQFSVA
+1295 IYMPMENSTNFTVS
-1310 KVSDYNVTVD
+1310 KVSDYNMTVD
-1320 IVDIIEGE
+1320 IADIIKGE
-1328 NATVT
+1328 NATITVT
-1333 VVVPDDG
+1333 VPKDG
-1340 TGEVIITI
+1340 TGSVVVTINGTDYKGTVTNGTAKVIIPGL
-1348 DGKEY
+1348 D
-1353 KGSVDNG
+1353 
-1360 VAKVVI
+1360 
-1366 PDLKEGTYK
+1366 EGTYK
-1375 VVTFYTGDNKYDSMI
+1375 VVTFYTGDAKYDSMI

-1446 AKTTDKNG
+1446 AKTTDENG

-1485 ATVTIKNTVFG
+1485 ATVTVKNTVFG

-1546 LTIKLD
+1546 LGIRLN

-1561 NPATGEERAN
+1561 NQATGEERAN
-1571 NITVMPTLITK
+1571 NITVMPTLVTK
-1582 DLSMKFQDGSKFNVT
+1582 DLSMKYLDGSNFT
-1597 ILDGQGKP
+1597 ALTLDGQGKP
-1605 LANQNVTFNVNGVF
+1605 LANQNVSFNVNGVF
-1619 YNKVSGADGVASLNI
+1619 YHKVTNKDGIASLGI
-1634 NLNAGKYIITSMWNG
+1634 RLMSGEYIITSYWNDF
-1649 YQVGNNITIA
+1649 QTGNTIKISS

>member
-339 HGNNITA
+339 YGNNITA

-526 KLVVGNI
+526 KLVVGNV

-557 NGQNYNVAIK
+557 NGQTYNVVIK

-684 KNNRAQTTVCFTVSK
+684 KNNRAQTTVRFTVSK

-734 VNGRSYNV
+734 VNDESYDV

-747 KGVLI
+747 KG
-752 ISNLAAG
+752 
-759 NYNVNVNYAGDN
+759 
-771 KYLPSSNSANFTV
+771 T
-784 SKVSSSVIVDVGD
+784 
-797 IVVGEDAVI
+797 
-806 GVSVPDIVSGVVNV
+806 
-820 TVNGRSYNVAI
+820 
-831 VDGKGVL
+831 
-838 IISNLAAGNYN
+838 
-849 VNVNYAGDNK
+849 
-859 YLPSSNSANFTVSKV
+859 
-874 SSSVIVSV
+874 
-882 KDIVVGEDAVIGVSV
+882 
-897 PGIVSGVVNVT
+897 
-908 VNGRSYNV
+908 
-916 AIVDGKGVLTISNLA
+916 LTISNLVS
-931 AGDYAVDVNY
+931 GDYNISASY
-941 AGDNKYVASSNSTKF
+941 LGDDKYLSSNNSTKF
-956 IISKLPSSVLV
+956 TISKLASSV
-967 NVKDII
+967 
-973 VGEDAIV
+973 A
-980 NVVLPDDATGSVT
+980 
-993 ITVNG
+993 
-998 KDYVVDVKYGV
+998 
-1009 ANIAISD
+1009 
-1016 LAKGNYNVSV
+1016 
-1026 KYSGDGK
+1026 
-1033 YLPSENATH
+1033 
-1042 FDVVKASEYNVTI
+1042 
-1055 IIDVGDIVVGED
+1055 
-1067 AVIGVSVPDIV
+1067 
-1078 SGVVNV
+1078 
-1084 TVNGRSYNV
+1084 
-1093 AIVDGKGVLIIS
+1093 
-1105 NLAAG
+1105 
-1110 NYNVNVNYAGD
+1110 
-1121 NKYLPSSNSAN
+1121 
-1132 FTVSKVSSSVI
+1132 

-1242 VISIALPEDAT
+1242 VVNVVLPDDAN

-1295 NKYLPGENTTQFSVA
+1295 NKYLPSENTTQFSVA

-1403 TLTMDDVVKYFKGA
+1403 TLTMDDVVKYFKSA

-1423 LVDAFGNPIT
+1423 LVDAFGNPIA

-1446 AKTTDKNG
+1446 AKTTDENG

-1485 ATVTIKNTVFG
+1485 ATVTVKNTVLG

>member
-339 HGNNITA
+339 YGNNITA

-396 WSDSRSNNVT
+396 WSDSKSNNVT
-406 VMGNYLVSSSFKGDN
+406 VMGNYLVSNSFKGDN

-526 KLVVGNI
+526 KLVVGNV

-557 NGQNYNVAIK
+557 NGQTYNVVIK

-684 KNNRAQTTVCFTVSK
+684 KNNRAQTTVRFTVSK

-708 KDIVVGEDA
+708 KDIVVGEDAVIGVSVPGIVSGVVNVTVNDESYDVAIVDGKGTLTISNLVAGDYNISASYLGDDKYLSSSNSTKFTISKLASSVAVDVDDIVVGEDA

-759 NYNVNVNYAGDN
+759 
-771 KYLPSSNSANFTV
+771 
-784 SKVSSSVIVDVGD
+784 
-797 IVVGEDAVI
+797 
-806 GVSVPDIVSGVVNV
+806 
-820 TVNGRSYNVAI
+820 
-831 VDGKGVL
+831 
-838 IISNLAAGNYN
+838 
-849 VNVNYAGDNK
+849 
-859 YLPSSNSANFTVSKV
+859 
-874 SSSVIVSV
+874 
-882 KDIVVGEDAVIGVSV
+882 
-897 PGIVSGVVNVT
+897 
-908 VNGRSYNV
+908 
-916 AIVDGKGVLTISNLA
+916 
-931 AGDYAVDVNY
+931 DYAVDVNY

-956 IISKLPSSVLV
+956 
-967 NVKDII
+967 
-973 VGEDAIV
+973 
-980 NVVLPDDATGSVT
+980 
-993 ITVNG
+993 TV
-998 KDYVVDVKYGV
+998 
-1009 ANIAISD
+1009 
-1016 LAKGNYNVSV
+1016 
-1026 KYSGDGK
+1026 
-1033 YLPSENATH
+1033 
-1042 FDVVKASEYNVTI
+1042 
-1055 IIDVGDIVVGED
+1055 
-1067 AVIGVSVPDIV
+1067 
-1078 SGVVNV
+1078 
-1084 TVNGRSYNV
+1084 
-1093 AIVDGKGVLIIS
+1093 
-1105 NLAAG
+1105 
-1110 NYNVNVNYAGD
+1110 
-1121 NKYLPSSNSAN
+1121 
-1132 FTVSKVSSSVI
+1132 
-1143 VDVGDIVVG
+1143 
-1152 EDAVI
+1152 
-1157 GVSVP
+1157 
-1162 DIVSGV
+1162 
-1168 VNVTVNGRSYNV
+1168 
-1180 AIVDGKGVLI
+1180 
-1190 ISNLAAGD
+1190 
-1198 YDVNVNYAGDN
+1198 
-1209 KYVASSNST
+1209 
-1218 KFTISKLPSS
+1218 SKLPSS
-1228 VLVNVKDIVVGEDA
+1228 VLVNVKDIVVGEDD

-1423 LVDAFGNPIT
+1423 LVDAFGNPIA

-1485 ATVTIKNTVFG
+1485 ATVTVKNTVLG

>member
-339 HGNNITA
+339 YGNNITA

-526 KLVVGNI
+526 KLVVGNV

-557 NGQNYNVAIK
+557 NGQTYNVVIK

-684 KNNRAQTTVCFTVSK
+684 KNNRAQTTVRFTVSK

-734 VNGRSYNV
+734 VNDESYDV

-747 KGVLI
+747 KG
-752 ISNLAAG
+752 
-759 NYNVNVNYAGDN
+759 
-771 KYLPSSNSANFTV
+771 T
-784 SKVSSSVIVDVGD
+784 
-797 IVVGEDAVI
+797 
-806 GVSVPDIVSGVVNV
+806 
-820 TVNGRSYNVAI
+820 
-831 VDGKGVL
+831 
-838 IISNLAAGNYN
+838 
-849 VNVNYAGDNK
+849 
-859 YLPSSNSANFTVSKV
+859 
-874 SSSVIVSV
+874 
-882 KDIVVGEDAVIGVSV
+882 
-897 PGIVSGVVNVT
+897 
-908 VNGRSYNV
+908 
-916 AIVDGKGVLTISNLA
+916 LTISNLVS
-931 AGDYAVDVNY
+931 GDYNISASY
-941 AGDNKYVASSNSTKF
+941 LGDDKYLSSNNSTKF
-956 IISKLPSSVLV
+956 TISKLASSV
-967 NVKDII
+967 
-973 VGEDAIV
+973 A
-980 NVVLPDDATGSVT
+980 
-993 ITVNG
+993 
-998 KDYVVDVKYGV
+998 
-1009 ANIAISD
+1009 
-1016 LAKGNYNVSV
+1016 
-1026 KYSGDGK
+1026 
-1033 YLPSENATH
+1033 
-1042 FDVVKASEYNVTI
+1042 
-1055 IIDVGDIVVGED
+1055 
-1067 AVIGVSVPDIV
+1067 
-1078 SGVVNV
+1078 
-1084 TVNGRSYNV
+1084 
-1093 AIVDGKGVLIIS
+1093 
-1105 NLAAG
+1105 
-1110 NYNVNVNYAGD
+1110 
-1121 NKYLPSSNSAN
+1121 
-1132 FTVSKVSSSVI
+1132 

-1242 VISIALPEDAT
+1242 VVNVVLPDDAN

-1295 NKYLPGENTTQFSVA
+1295 NKYLPSENTTQFSVA

-1403 TLTMDDVVKYFKGA
+1403 TLTMDDVVKYFKSA

-1423 LVDAFGNPIT
+1423 LVDAFGNPIA

-1446 AKTTDKNG
+1446 AKTTDENG

-1541 NGTAS
+1541 NGTAG
-1546 LTIKLD
+1546 LGIRLN

-1571 NITVMPTLITK
+1571 NITVLPRLTAQ
-1582 DLSMKFQDGSKFNVT
+1582 DLSMKYLDGSTFNATLV
-1597 ILDGQGKP
+1597 DGQGKA
-1605 LANQNVTFNVNGVF
+1605 LAGANITFNVNGVF
-1619 YNKVSGADGVASLNI
+1619 YHKTTNANGVASLNI
-1634 NLNAGKYIITSMWNG
+1634 RLMAGEYIITSMYDNCWASNK
-1649 YQVGNNITIA
+1649 ITISA

>member
-339 HGNNITA
+339 YGNNITA

-462 GTITISFNGKIET
+462 GTITISFNGKTET

-520 KINTGI
+520 KISTGI

-557 NGQNYNVAIK
+557 NGQTYNVAIK

-759 NYNVNVNYAGDN
+759 
-771 KYLPSSNSANFTV
+771 
-784 SKVSSSVIVDVGD
+784 
-797 IVVGEDAVI
+797 
-806 GVSVPDIVSGVVNV
+806 
-820 TVNGRSYNVAI
+820 
-831 VDGKGVL
+831 
-838 IISNLAAGNYN
+838 
-849 VNVNYAGDNK
+849 
-859 YLPSSNSANFTVSKV
+859 
-874 SSSVIVSV
+874 
-882 KDIVVGEDAVIGVSV
+882 
-897 PGIVSGVVNVT
+897 
-908 VNGRSYNV
+908 
-916 AIVDGKGVLTISNLA
+916 
-931 AGDYAVDVNY
+931 
-941 AGDNKYVASSNSTKF
+941 
-956 IISKLPSSVLV
+956 
-967 NVKDII
+967 
-973 VGEDAIV
+973 
-980 NVVLPDDATGSVT
+980 
-993 ITVNG
+993 
-998 KDYVVDVKYGV
+998 
-1009 ANIAISD
+1009 
-1016 LAKGNYNVSV
+1016 
-1026 KYSGDGK
+1026 
-1033 YLPSENATH
+1033 
-1042 FDVVKASEYNVTI
+1042 
-1055 IIDVGDIVVGED
+1055 
-1067 AVIGVSVPDIV
+1067 
-1078 SGVVNV
+1078 
-1084 TVNGRSYNV
+1084 
-1093 AIVDGKGVLIIS
+1093 
-1105 NLAAG
+1105 
-1110 NYNVNVNYAGD
+1110 
-1121 NKYLPSSNSAN
+1121 
-1132 FTVSKVSSSVI
+1132 
-1143 VDVGDIVVG
+1143 
-1152 EDAVI
+1152 
-1157 GVSVP
+1157 
-1162 DIVSGV
+1162 
-1168 VNVTVNGRSYNV
+1168 
-1180 AIVDGKGVLI
+1180 
-1190 ISNLAAGD
+1190 D

-1253 GNVTITV
+1253 GNVTVNV
-1260 NGKNYVAVVK
+1260 NGKNYTAVAK
-1270 YGVASVTISDLAKGN
+1270 YGVASVTISNLANGT
-1285 YNVSVKYSGD
+1285 YNVSVFYNGND
-1295 NKYLPGENTTQFSVA
+1295 IYMPMENSTNFTVS
-1310 KVSDYNVTVD
+1310 KVSDYNMTVD
-1320 IVDIIEGE
+1320 IADIIKGE
-1328 NATVT
+1328 NATITVT
-1333 VVVPDDG
+1333 TPKDG
-1340 TGEVIITI
+1340 TGSVVVTINGTDYKGTVTNGTAKVIIPGL
-1348 DGKEY
+1348 D
-1353 KGSVDNG
+1353 
-1360 VAKVVI
+1360 
-1366 PDLKEGTYK
+1366 EGTYK
-1375 VVTFYTGDNKYDSMI
+1375 VVTFYTGDAKYDSMI

-1403 TLTMDDVVKYFKGA
+1403 TLTMDDVVKYFKGS

-1423 LVDAFGNPIT
+1423 LVDAFGNPIA

-1470 AVFNGTKDYDKATAN
+1470 AVFNGTKDHDKATAN
-1485 ATVTIKNTVFG
+1485 ATVTVKNTVLG

-1541 NGTAS
+1541 NGTAG
-1546 LTIKLD
+1546 LGIRLN

-1571 NITVMPTLITK
+1571 NITVMPTLVTK
-1582 DLSMKFQDGSKFNVT
+1582 DLSMKYLDGSNFT
-1597 ILDGQGKP
+1597 ALTLDGQGKP
-1605 LANQNVTFNVNGVF
+1605 LANQNVSFNVNGVF
-1619 YNKVSGADGVASLNI
+1619 YHKVTNKDGIASLGI
-1634 NLNAGKYIITSMWNG
+1634 RLMSGEYIITSYWNDF
-1649 YQVGNNITIA
+1649 QTGNTIKISP

>member
-339 HGNNITA
+339 YGNNITA

-526 KLVVGNI
+526 KLVVGNV

-557 NGQNYNVAIK
+557 NGQTYNVVIK

-684 KNNRAQTTVCFTVSK
+684 KNNRAQTTVRFTVSK

-734 VNGRSYNV
+734 VNDESYDV

-747 KGVLI
+747 KGTLT
-752 ISNLAAG
+752 ISNL
-759 NYNVNVNYAGDN
+759 VAGDYN
-771 KYLPSSNSANFTV
+771 ISASYLGDDKYLSSSNSTKFTI
-784 SKVSSSVIVDVGD
+784 SKLASSVAVDVDD

-806 GVSVPDIVSGVVNV
+806 DVSVPC
-820 TVNGRSYNVAI
+820 
-831 VDGKGVL
+831 
-838 IISNLAAGNYN
+838 
-849 VNVNYAGDNK
+849 
-859 YLPSSNSANFTVSKV
+859 
-874 SSSVIVSV
+874 
-882 KDIVVGEDAVIGVSV
+882 
-897 PGIVSGVVNVT
+897 IVSGVVNVT

-916 AIVDGKGVLTISNLA
+916 AIVDGKGVLTISNL
-931 AGDYAVDVNY
+931 V
-941 AGDNKYVASSNSTKF
+941 
-956 IISKLPSSVLV
+956 
-967 NVKDII
+967 
-973 VGEDAIV
+973 
-980 NVVLPDDATGSVT
+980 
-993 ITVNG
+993 
-998 KDYVVDVKYGV
+998 
-1009 ANIAISD
+1009 
-1016 LAKGNYNVSV
+1016 
-1026 KYSGDGK
+1026 
-1033 YLPSENATH
+1033 
-1042 FDVVKASEYNVTI
+1042 
-1055 IIDVGDIVVGED
+1055 
-1067 AVIGVSVPDIV
+1067 
-1078 SGVVNV
+1078 
-1084 TVNGRSYNV
+1084 
-1093 AIVDGKGVLIIS
+1093 
-1105 NLAAG
+1105 
-1110 NYNVNVNYAGD
+1110 
-1121 NKYLPSSNSAN
+1121 
-1132 FTVSKVSSSVI
+1132 
-1143 VDVGDIVVG
+1143 
-1152 EDAVI
+1152 
-1157 GVSVP
+1157 
-1162 DIVSGV
+1162 
-1168 VNVTVNGRSYNV
+1168 
-1180 AIVDGKGVLI
+1180 
-1190 ISNLAAGD
+1190 AGD

-1209 KYVASSNST
+1209 KYLPSSNST

-1228 VLVNVKDIVVGEDA
+1228 VLVNVDDIVVGEDA
-1242 VISIALPEDAT
+1242 VVNVVLPDDAN

-1295 NKYLPGENTTQFSVA
+1295 NKYLPGENTTQFRVA

-1423 LVDAFGNPIT
+1423 LVDTFGNPIA
-1433 NATVYFTVNGKVY
+1433 NATIYFTVNGKVY

-1485 ATVTIKNTVFG
+1485 ATVTVKNTVLG

>member
-339 HGNNITA
+339 YGNNITA

-526 KLVVGNI
+526 KLVVGNV

-557 NGQNYNVAIK
+557 NGQTYNVVIK

-684 KNNRAQTTVCFTVSK
+684 KNNRAQTTVRFTVSK

-734 VNGRSYNV
+734 VNDESYDV

-747 KGVLI
+747 KGTLT
-752 ISNLAAG
+752 ISNL
-759 NYNVNVNYAGDN
+759 VAGDYN
-771 KYLPSSNSANFTV
+771 ISASYLGDDKYLSSSNSTKFTI
-784 SKVSSSVIVDVGD
+784 SKLASSVAVDVDD

-838 IISNLAAGNYN
+838 IISNLAAG
-849 VNVNYAGDNK
+849 
-859 YLPSSNSANFTVSKV
+859 
-874 SSSVIVSV
+874 
-882 KDIVVGEDAVIGVSV
+882 
-897 PGIVSGVVNVT
+897 
-908 VNGRSYNV
+908 
-916 AIVDGKGVLTISNLA
+916 
-931 AGDYAVDVNY
+931 DYAVDVNY

-956 IISKLPSSVLV
+956 TISKLASSVAV
-967 NVKDII
+967 DVGDIV
-973 VGEDAIV
+973 VGEDAVV

-1026 KYSGDGK
+1026 KYSGDNK
-1033 YLPSENATH
+1033 YLPSENTTH
-1042 FDVVKASEYNVTI
+1042 FDVAKASEYNVTI

-1093 AIVDGKGVLIIS
+1093 AIVDGKGVLTIS
-1105 NLAAG
+1105 NLVAG
-1110 NYNVNVNYAGD
+1110 NYNVNVKYGGD
-1121 NKYLPSSNSAN
+1121 DKYLPSSNSAN

-1157 GVSVP
+1157 DVSVP
-1162 DIVSGV
+1162 CIVSGV

-1180 AIVDGKGVLI
+1180 AIVDGKGVLT
-1190 ISNLAAGD
+1190 ISNLVAGD

-1209 KYVASSNST
+1209 KYLPSSNST

-1228 VLVNVKDIVVGEDA
+1228 VLVNVDDIVVGEDA
-1242 VISIALPEDAT
+1242 VVNVVLPDDAN

-1295 NKYLPGENTTQFSVA
+1295 NKYLPGENTTQFRVA

-1403 TLTMDDVVKYFKGA
+1403 TLTMDDVVKYFKSA

-1423 LVDAFGNPIT
+1423 LVDAFGNPIA

-1446 AKTTDKNG
+1446 AKTTDENG

-1485 ATVTIKNTVFG
+1485 ATVTVKNTVLG

>member
-339 HGNNITA
+339 YGNNITA

-526 KLVVGNI
+526 KLVVGNV

-557 NGQNYNVAIK
+557 NGQTYNVVIK

-684 KNNRAQTTVCFTVSK
+684 KNNRAQTTVRFTVSK

-734 VNGRSYNV
+734 VNDESYDV

-747 KGVLI
+747 KGTLT
-752 ISNLAAG
+752 ISNL
-759 NYNVNVNYAGDN
+759 VAGDYN
-771 KYLPSSNSANFTV
+771 ISASYLGDDKYLSSSNSTKFTI
-784 SKVSSSVIVDVGD
+784 SKLASSVAVDVDD

-838 IISNLAAGNYN
+838 IISNLAAG
-849 VNVNYAGDNK
+849 
-859 YLPSSNSANFTVSKV
+859 
-874 SSSVIVSV
+874 
-882 KDIVVGEDAVIGVSV
+882 
-897 PGIVSGVVNVT
+897 
-908 VNGRSYNV
+908 
-916 AIVDGKGVLTISNLA
+916 
-931 AGDYAVDVNY
+931 DYAVDVNY
-941 AGDNKYVASSNSTKF
+941 AGDNKYLSSSNSTKF
-956 IISKLPSSVLV
+956 TISKLASSVAV
-967 NVKDII
+967 DVGDIV
-973 VGEDAIV
+973 VGEDAVV

-1026 KYSGDGK
+1026 KYSGDNK
-1033 YLPSENATH
+1033 YLPSENTTH
-1042 FDVVKASEYNVTI
+1042 FDVAKASEYNVTI

-1067 AVIGVSVPDIV
+1067 AVIGVSVPCIV

-1093 AIVDGKGVLIIS
+1093 AIVDGKGVLTIS
-1105 NLAAG
+1105 NL
-1110 NYNVNVNYAGD
+1110 V
-1121 NKYLPSSNSAN
+1121 
-1132 FTVSKVSSSVI
+1132 
-1143 VDVGDIVVG
+1143 
-1152 EDAVI
+1152 
-1157 GVSVP
+1157 
-1162 DIVSGV
+1162 
-1168 VNVTVNGRSYNV
+1168 
-1180 AIVDGKGVLI
+1180 
-1190 ISNLAAGD
+1190 AGD
-1198 YDVNVNYAGDN
+1198 YDVNVNYDGDN
-1209 KYVASSNST
+1209 KYLPSSNST

-1228 VLVNVKDIVVGEDA
+1228 VLVNVDDIVVGEDA
-1242 VISIALPEDAT
+1242 VVNVVLPDDAT
-1253 GNVTITV
+1253 GSVTITV
-1260 NGKNYVAVVK
+1260 NGKDYVVDVK
-1270 YGVASVTISDLAKGN
+1270 YGVANIAISDLAKGN

-1423 LVDAFGNPIT
+1423 LVDAFGNPIA

-1485 ATVTIKNTVFG
+1485 ATVTVKNTVLG

>member
-119 FTNVGFNFVPGSEGS
+119 FTNVGFNFVSGSEGS

-232 NVIFVGLGFS
+232 NVIFVGLGAS

-339 HGNNITA
+339 CGNNITA

-396 WSDSRSNNVT
+396 WSDSKSNNVT
-406 VMGNYLVSSSFKGDN
+406 VMGNYLVSNSFKGDN

-462 GTITISFNGKIET
+462 GTITISFNGKTET

-634 SSIEVELVIRLD
+634 SSIEVKLVIRLD

-684 KNNRAQTTVCFTVSK
+684 KNNRAQTTVRFTVSK

-734 VNGRSYNV
+734 VNDESYDV

-747 KGVLI
+747 KG
-752 ISNLAAG
+752 
-759 NYNVNVNYAGDN
+759 
-771 KYLPSSNSANFTV
+771 T
-784 SKVSSSVIVDVGD
+784 
-797 IVVGEDAVI
+797 
-806 GVSVPDIVSGVVNV
+806 
-820 TVNGRSYNVAI
+820 
-831 VDGKGVL
+831 
-838 IISNLAAGNYN
+838 
-849 VNVNYAGDNK
+849 
-859 YLPSSNSANFTVSKV
+859 
-874 SSSVIVSV
+874 
-882 KDIVVGEDAVIGVSV
+882 
-897 PGIVSGVVNVT
+897 
-908 VNGRSYNV
+908 
-916 AIVDGKGVLTISNLA
+916 LTISNLV
-931 AGDYAVDVNY
+931 AGDYNISASY
-941 AGDNKYVASSNSTKF
+941 LGDDKYLSSSNSTKF
-956 IISKLPSSVLV
+956 TISKLASSV
-967 NVKDII
+967 
-973 VGEDAIV
+973 A
-980 NVVLPDDATGSVT
+980 
-993 ITVNG
+993 
-998 KDYVVDVKYGV
+998 VDV
-1009 ANIAISD
+1009 D
-1016 LAKGNYNVSV
+1016 
-1026 KYSGDGK
+1026 
-1033 YLPSENATH
+1033 
-1042 FDVVKASEYNVTI
+1042 
-1055 IIDVGDIVVGED
+1055 
-1067 AVIGVSVPDIV
+1067 
-1078 SGVVNV
+1078 
-1084 TVNGRSYNV
+1084 
-1093 AIVDGKGVLIIS
+1093 
-1105 NLAAG
+1105 
-1110 NYNVNVNYAGD
+1110 
-1121 NKYLPSSNSAN
+1121 
-1132 FTVSKVSSSVI
+1132 
-1143 VDVGDIVVG
+1143 DIVVG

-1198 YDVNVNYAGDN
+1198 YAVDVNYAGDN

-1253 GNVTITV
+1253 GNVTVNV
-1260 NGKNYVAVVK
+1260 NGKNYTAVAK
-1270 YGVASVTISDLAKGN
+1270 YGVASVTISNLANGT
-1285 YNVSVKYSGD
+1285 YNVSVFYNGND
-1295 NKYLPGENTTQFSVA
+1295 IYMPMENSTNFTVS
-1310 KVSDYNVTVD
+1310 KVSDYNMTVD
-1320 IVDIIEGE
+1320 IADIIKGE
-1328 NATVT
+1328 NATITVT
-1333 VVVPDDG
+1333 VPKDG
-1340 TGEVIITI
+1340 TGSVVVTINGTDYKGTVTNGTAKVIIPGL
-1348 DGKEY
+1348 D
-1353 KGSVDNG
+1353 
-1360 VAKVVI
+1360 
-1366 PDLKEGTYK
+1366 EGTYK
-1375 VVTFYTGDNKYDSMI
+1375 VVTFYTGDAKYDSMI

-1446 AKTTDKNG
+1446 AKTTDENG

-1485 ATVTIKNTVFG
+1485 ATVTVKNTVFG

-1546 LTIKLD
+1546 LGIRLN

-1571 NITVMPTLITK
+1571 NITVMPTLVTK
-1582 DLSMKFQDGSKFNVT
+1582 DLSMKYLDGSNFT
-1597 ILDGQGKP
+1597 ALTLDGQGKP
-1605 LANQNVTFNVNGVF
+1605 LANQNVSFNVNGVF
-1619 YNKVSGADGVASLNI
+1619 YHKVTNKDGIASLGI
-1634 NLNAGKYIITSMWNG
+1634 RLMSGEYIITSYWNDF
-1649 YQVGNNITIA
+1649 QTGNTIKISS

>member
-1 MNFKY
+1 M
-6 LIFLCLMFIVSIG
+6 
-19 AVSAA
+19 
-24 DDVNNT
+24 
-30 VDNTV
+30 
-35 DADTA
+35 
-40 INSVSVDSVI
+40 
-50 MDSPIY
+50 
-56 ANNAKEYTITND
+56 
-68 NYENYFDNET
+68 
-78 GDILDTAPFNNGDV
+78 
-92 LKIDNVSDKCFVIS
+92 
-106 KNLTILPAGANTT
+106 
-119 FTNVGFNFVPGSEGS
+119 
-134 IVNGVTIN
+134 
-142 NTVGKWSNNDAV
+142 
-154 FLIPILIQHTKNI
+154 
-167 TVINSNLYS
+167 
-176 SASTVPAPN
+176 
-185 NVVYMVNA
+185 
-193 SYCNIRNNTIS
+193 
-204 QSSGKVPVNIV
+204 
-215 SSSYN
+215 
-220 NITDNKMYSKSA
+220 
-232 NVIFVGLGFS
+232 
-242 SLAVAGVSEGNLFK
+242 
-256 NNILDGNGISSAMCY
+256 
-271 AIKLQGN
+271 
-278 SNVGKTIGQNTF
+278 
-290 IGNTISNAY
+290 
-299 DGIYIQDD
+299 
-307 VNGTTIINNT
+307 
-317 FINVRTG
+317 
-324 IEMVHQR
+324 
-331 AVVEKAYI
+331 
-339 HGNNITA
+339 
-346 TTDAIVITRGS
+346 
-357 ATIEDN
+357 
-363 VINAGNR
+363 
-370 GIFLKPFSSDLLI
+370 
-383 LNNHVVARGQYAV
+383 
-396 WSDSRSNNVT
+396 
-406 VMGNYLVSSSFKGDN
+406 
-421 AVKAKDKSKVSGN
+421 
-434 GPLDI
+434 
-439 NVAIDADITKN
+439 
-450 ATATIKLSPMVN
+450 
-462 GTITISFNGKIET
+462 
-475 IDFNGSGSLV
+475 
-485 YDLGLLEFGEHNIT
+485 
-499 VTYNGNNNF
+499 
-508 NGTTVT
+508 
-514 KTFFVD
+514 
-520 KINTGI
+520 
-526 KLVVGNI
+526 
-533 NVDETAVINVTLTP
+533 
-547 GINGTVKVVV
+547 
-557 NGQNYNVAIK
+557 
-567 NGIGTLEVK
+567 
-576 WLKAGKYDVSAY
+576 
-588 FTGQN
+588 
-593 YYKDSFASASFSVNK
+593 NK

-684 KNNRAQTTVCFTVSK
+684 KNNRAQTTVRFTVSK

-708 KDIVVGEDA
+708 KDIVVGEDAVIGVSVPGIVSGVVNVTVNDESYDVAIVDGKGTLTISNLVAGDYNISASYLGDDKYLSSSNSTKFTISKLASSVAVDVDDIVVGEDA

-759 NYNVNVNYAGDN
+759 DYAVDVNYAGDN
-771 KYLPSSNSANFTV
+771 KYLPSSNS
-784 SKVSSSVIVDVGD
+784 
-797 IVVGEDAVI
+797 
-806 GVSVPDIVSGVVNV
+806 
-820 TVNGRSYNVAI
+820 
-831 VDGKGVL
+831 
-838 IISNLAAGNYN
+838 
-849 VNVNYAGDNK
+849 
-859 YLPSSNSANFTVSKV
+859 
-874 SSSVIVSV
+874 
-882 KDIVVGEDAVIGVSV
+882 
-897 PGIVSGVVNVT
+897 
-908 VNGRSYNV
+908 
-916 AIVDGKGVLTISNLA
+916 
-931 AGDYAVDVNY
+931 
-941 AGDNKYVASSNSTKF
+941 TKF
-956 IISKLPSSVLV
+956 SISKLPSSVLV
-967 NVKDII
+967 NVKDIV
-973 VGEDAIV
+973 VGEDAVV

-1110 NYNVNVNYAGD
+1110 
-1121 NKYLPSSNSAN
+1121 
-1132 FTVSKVSSSVI
+1132 
-1143 VDVGDIVVG
+1143 
-1152 EDAVI
+1152 
-1157 GVSVP
+1157 
-1162 DIVSGV
+1162 
-1168 VNVTVNGRSYNV
+1168 
-1180 AIVDGKGVLI
+1180 
-1190 ISNLAAGD
+1190 D

-1218 KFTISKLPSS
+1218 KFTVSKLPSS
-1228 VLVNVKDIVVGEDA
+1228 VLVNVKDIVVGEDD

-1423 LVDAFGNPIT
+1423 LVDAFGNPIA
-1433 NATVYFTVNGKVY
+1433 NATIYFTVNGKVY

-1541 NGTAS
+1541 NGTAG
-1546 LTIKLD
+1546 LGIRLD

-1571 NITVMPTLITK
+1571 NITVLPRLTAQ
-1582 DLSMKFQDGSKFNVT
+1582 DLSMKYLDGSTFNATLV
-1597 ILDGQGKP
+1597 DGQGKA
-1605 LANQNVTFNVNGVF
+1605 LAGVNITFNVNGVF
-1619 YNKVSGADGVASLNI
+1619 YHKTTNANGVASLNI
-1634 NLNAGKYIITSMWNG
+1634 RLMAGEYIITSMYDNCWASNK
-1649 YQVGNNITIA
+1649 ITISA

>member
-119 FTNVGFNFVPGSEGS
+119 FTNVGFNFVSGSEGS

-232 NVIFVGLGFS
+232 NVIFVGLGAS

-339 HGNNITA
+339 CGNNITA

-396 WSDSRSNNVT
+396 WSDSKSNNVT
-406 VMGNYLVSSSFKGDN
+406 VMGNYLVSNSFKGDN

-462 GTITISFNGKIET
+462 GTITISFNGKTET

-634 SSIEVELVIRLD
+634 SSIEVKLVIRLD

-684 KNNRAQTTVCFTVSK
+684 KNNRAQTTVRFTVSK

-734 VNGRSYNV
+734 VNDESYDV

-747 KGVLI
+747 KGTLT
-752 ISNLAAG
+752 ISNL
-759 NYNVNVNYAGDN
+759 VAGDYN
-771 KYLPSSNSANFTV
+771 ISASYLGDDKYLSSSNSTKFTI
-784 SKVSSSVIVDVGD
+784 SKLASSVAVDVDD

-831 VDGKGVL
+831 V
-838 IISNLAAGNYN
+838 
-849 VNVNYAGDNK
+849 
-859 YLPSSNSANFTVSKV
+859 
-874 SSSVIVSV
+874 
-882 KDIVVGEDAVIGVSV
+882 E
-897 PGIVSGVVNVT
+897 
-908 VNGRSYNV
+908 
-916 AIVDGKGVLTISNLA
+916 
-931 AGDYAVDVNY
+931 
-941 AGDNKYVASSNSTKF
+941 
-956 IISKLPSSVLV
+956 
-967 NVKDII
+967 
-973 VGEDAIV
+973 
-980 NVVLPDDATGSVT
+980 
-993 ITVNG
+993 
-998 KDYVVDVKYGV
+998 
-1009 ANIAISD
+1009 
-1016 LAKGNYNVSV
+1016 
-1026 KYSGDGK
+1026 
-1033 YLPSENATH
+1033 
-1042 FDVVKASEYNVTI
+1042 
-1055 IIDVGDIVVGED
+1055 
-1067 AVIGVSVPDIV
+1067 
-1078 SGVVNV
+1078 
-1084 TVNGRSYNV
+1084 
-1093 AIVDGKGVLIIS
+1093 
-1105 NLAAG
+1105 
-1110 NYNVNVNYAGD
+1110 
-1121 NKYLPSSNSAN
+1121 
-1132 FTVSKVSSSVI
+1132 
-1143 VDVGDIVVG
+1143 
-1152 EDAVI
+1152 
-1157 GVSVP
+1157 
-1162 DIVSGV
+1162 
-1168 VNVTVNGRSYNV
+1168 
-1180 AIVDGKGVLI
+1180 GKGVLI

-1253 GNVTITV
+1253 GNVTVNV
-1260 NGKNYVAVVK
+1260 NGKNYTAVAK
-1270 YGVASVTISDLAKGN
+1270 YGVASVTISNLANGT
-1285 YNVSVKYSGD
+1285 YNVSVFYNGND
-1295 NKYLPGENTTQFSVA
+1295 IYMPMENSTNFTVS
-1310 KVSDYNVTVD
+1310 KVSDYNMTVD
-1320 IVDIIEGE
+1320 IADIIKGE
-1328 NATVT
+1328 NATITVT
-1333 VVVPDDG
+1333 VPKDG
-1340 TGEVIITI
+1340 TGSVVVTINGTDYKGTVTNGTAKVIIPGL
-1348 DGKEY
+1348 D
-1353 KGSVDNG
+1353 
-1360 VAKVVI
+1360 
-1366 PDLKEGTYK
+1366 EGTYK
-1375 VVTFYTGDNKYDSMI
+1375 VVTFYTGDAKYDSMI

-1446 AKTTDKNG
+1446 AKTTDENG

-1485 ATVTIKNTVFG
+1485 ATVTVKNTVFG

-1546 LTIKLD
+1546 LGIRLN

-1571 NITVMPTLITK
+1571 NITVMPTLVTK
-1582 DLSMKFQDGSKFNVT
+1582 DLSMKYLDGSNFT
-1597 ILDGQGKP
+1597 ALTLDGQGKP
-1605 LANQNVTFNVNGVF
+1605 LANQNVSFNVNGVF
-1619 YNKVSGADGVASLNI
+1619 YHKVTNKDGIASLGI
-1634 NLNAGKYIITSMWNG
+1634 RLMSGEYIITSYWNDF
-1649 YQVGNNITIA
+1649 QTGNTIKISS

>member
-339 HGNNITA
+339 YGNNITA

-699 LASSVAVDV
+699 LASSVAIDV

-734 VNGRSYNV
+734 VNDESYDV

-747 KGVLI
+747 KG
-752 ISNLAAG
+752 
-759 NYNVNVNYAGDN
+759 
-771 KYLPSSNSANFTV
+771 T
-784 SKVSSSVIVDVGD
+784 
-797 IVVGEDAVI
+797 
-806 GVSVPDIVSGVVNV
+806 
-820 TVNGRSYNVAI
+820 
-831 VDGKGVL
+831 
-838 IISNLAAGNYN
+838 
-849 VNVNYAGDNK
+849 
-859 YLPSSNSANFTVSKV
+859 
-874 SSSVIVSV
+874 
-882 KDIVVGEDAVIGVSV
+882 
-897 PGIVSGVVNVT
+897 
-908 VNGRSYNV
+908 
-916 AIVDGKGVLTISNLA
+916 LTISNLVS
-931 AGDYAVDVNY
+931 GDYNISASY
-941 AGDNKYVASSNSTKF
+941 LGDDKYLSSNNSTKF
-956 IISKLPSSVLV
+956 TISKLASSV
-967 NVKDII
+967 
-973 VGEDAIV
+973 A
-980 NVVLPDDATGSVT
+980 
-993 ITVNG
+993 
-998 KDYVVDVKYGV
+998 
-1009 ANIAISD
+1009 
-1016 LAKGNYNVSV
+1016 
-1026 KYSGDGK
+1026 
-1033 YLPSENATH
+1033 
-1042 FDVVKASEYNVTI
+1042 
-1055 IIDVGDIVVGED
+1055 
-1067 AVIGVSVPDIV
+1067 
-1078 SGVVNV
+1078 
-1084 TVNGRSYNV
+1084 
-1093 AIVDGKGVLIIS
+1093 
-1105 NLAAG
+1105 
-1110 NYNVNVNYAGD
+1110 
-1121 NKYLPSSNSAN
+1121 
-1132 FTVSKVSSSVI
+1132 

-1242 VISIALPEDAT
+1242 VVNVVLPDDAN

-1295 NKYLPGENTTQFSVA
+1295 NKYLPSENTTQFSVA

-1403 TLTMDDVVKYFKGA
+1403 TLTMDDVVKYFSGS

-1423 LVDAFGNPIT
+1423 LVDAFGNPIA

-1485 ATVTIKNTVFG
+1485 ATVTVKNTVLG

-1515 SNGKALANTTVKFNI
+1515 SNGKALAITTVKFNI

>member
-339 HGNNITA
+339 YGNNITA

-526 KLVVGNI
+526 KLVVGNV

-557 NGQNYNVAIK
+557 NGQTYNVVIK

-684 KNNRAQTTVCFTVSK
+684 KNNRAQTTVRFTVSK

-708 KDIVVGEDA
+708 KDIVVGEDAVIGVSVPDIVSGVVNVTVNDESYDVAIVDGKGTLTISNLVAGDYNISASYLGDDKYLSSSNSTKFTISKLASSVAVDVDDIVVGEDAVIGVSVPGIVSGVVNVTVNGRSYNVAIVDGKGVLIISNLAAGDYDVNVNYVGDNKYVASSNSTKFTISKLASSVAVDVGDIVVGEDAVVNVVLPDDATGSVTITVNGKNYVVDVKYGVASVAISDLAKGSYNVSVKYSGDGKYLTSENTTHFDVVKASEYNVTIIIDVDDIVVGEDA

-759 NYNVNVNYAGDN
+759 NYNVNVKYGGD
-771 KYLPSSNSANFTV
+771 
-784 SKVSSSVIVDVGD
+784 D
-797 IVVGEDAVI
+797 
-806 GVSVPDIVSGVVNV
+806 
-820 TVNGRSYNVAI
+820 
-831 VDGKGVL
+831 
-838 IISNLAAGNYN
+838 
-849 VNVNYAGDNK
+849 K

-916 AIVDGKGVLTISNLA
+916 AIVDGKGVL
-931 AGDYAVDVNY
+931 
-941 AGDNKYVASSNSTKF
+941 
-956 IISKLPSSVLV
+956 
-967 NVKDII
+967 
-973 VGEDAIV
+973 
-980 NVVLPDDATGSVT
+980 
-993 ITVNG
+993 
-998 KDYVVDVKYGV
+998 
-1009 ANIAISD
+1009 
-1016 LAKGNYNVSV
+1016 
-1026 KYSGDGK
+1026 
-1033 YLPSENATH
+1033 
-1042 FDVVKASEYNVTI
+1042 
-1055 IIDVGDIVVGED
+1055 
-1067 AVIGVSVPDIV
+1067 
-1078 SGVVNV
+1078 
-1084 TVNGRSYNV
+1084 
-1093 AIVDGKGVLIIS
+1093 
-1105 NLAAG
+1105 
-1110 NYNVNVNYAGD
+1110 
-1121 NKYLPSSNSAN
+1121 
-1132 FTVSKVSSSVI
+1132 
-1143 VDVGDIVVG
+1143 
-1152 EDAVI
+1152 
-1157 GVSVP
+1157 
-1162 DIVSGV
+1162 
-1168 VNVTVNGRSYNV
+1168 
-1180 AIVDGKGVLI
+1180 I

-1198 YDVNVNYAGDN
+1198 YDVNVNYVGDN

-1218 KFTISKLPSS
+1218 KFTISKLASS
-1228 VLVNVKDIVVGEDA
+1228 VAVDVGDIVVGEDA
-1242 VISIALPEDAT
+1242 VVNVVLPDDVN

-1295 NKYLPGENTTQFSVA
+1295 NKYLPSENTTQFSVA

-1340 TGEVIITI
+1340 TGEVIINI

-1390 VNGTITVNKNTKT
+1390 VNGIITVNKNTKT

-1423 LVDAFGNPIT
+1423 LVDAFGNPIA

-1470 AVFNGTKDYDKATAN
+1470 AVFNGTKDHDKATAN
-1485 ATVTIKNTVFG
+1485 ATVTVKNTVLG

>member
-339 HGNNITA
+339 YGNNITA

-526 KLVVGNI
+526 KLVVGNV

-557 NGQNYNVAIK
+557 NGQTYNVVIK

-699 LASSVAVDV
+699 LASSVAIDV

-734 VNGRSYNV
+734 VNDESYDV

-747 KGVLI
+747 KG
-752 ISNLAAG
+752 
-759 NYNVNVNYAGDN
+759 
-771 KYLPSSNSANFTV
+771 T
-784 SKVSSSVIVDVGD
+784 
-797 IVVGEDAVI
+797 
-806 GVSVPDIVSGVVNV
+806 
-820 TVNGRSYNVAI
+820 
-831 VDGKGVL
+831 
-838 IISNLAAGNYN
+838 
-849 VNVNYAGDNK
+849 
-859 YLPSSNSANFTVSKV
+859 
-874 SSSVIVSV
+874 
-882 KDIVVGEDAVIGVSV
+882 
-897 PGIVSGVVNVT
+897 
-908 VNGRSYNV
+908 
-916 AIVDGKGVLTISNLA
+916 LTISNLV
-931 AGDYAVDVNY
+931 AGDYNISASY
-941 AGDNKYVASSNSTKF
+941 LGDDKYLSSSNSTKF
-956 IISKLPSSVLV
+956 TISKLASSV
-967 NVKDII
+967 
-973 VGEDAIV
+973 A
-980 NVVLPDDATGSVT
+980 
-993 ITVNG
+993 
-998 KDYVVDVKYGV
+998 
-1009 ANIAISD
+1009 
-1016 LAKGNYNVSV
+1016 
-1026 KYSGDGK
+1026 
-1033 YLPSENATH
+1033 
-1042 FDVVKASEYNVTI
+1042 
-1055 IIDVGDIVVGED
+1055 
-1067 AVIGVSVPDIV
+1067 
-1078 SGVVNV
+1078 
-1084 TVNGRSYNV
+1084 
-1093 AIVDGKGVLIIS
+1093 
-1105 NLAAG
+1105 
-1110 NYNVNVNYAGD
+1110 
-1121 NKYLPSSNSAN
+1121 
-1132 FTVSKVSSSVI
+1132 

-1253 GNVTITV
+1253 GNVTVNV
-1260 NGKNYVAVVK
+1260 NGKNYTAVAK
-1270 YGVASVTISDLAKGN
+1270 YGVASVTISNLANGT
-1285 YNVSVKYSGD
+1285 YNVSVFYNGND
-1295 NKYLPGENTTQFSVA
+1295 IYMPMENSTNFTVS
-1310 KVSDYNVTVD
+1310 KVSDYNMTVD
-1320 IVDIIEGE
+1320 IADIIKGE
-1328 NATVT
+1328 NATITVT
-1333 VVVPDDG
+1333 VPKDG
-1340 TGEVIITI
+1340 TGSVVVTINGTDYKGTVTNGTAKVIIPGL
-1348 DGKEY
+1348 D
-1353 KGSVDNG
+1353 
-1360 VAKVVI
+1360 
-1366 PDLKEGTYK
+1366 EGTYK
-1375 VVTFYTGDNKYDSMI
+1375 VVTFYTGDAKYDSMI

-1423 LVDAFGNPIT
+1423 LVDAFGNPIA

-1470 AVFNGTKDYDKATAN
+1470 AVFNGTKDHDKATAN
-1485 ATVTIKNTVFG
+1485 ATVTVKNTVFG

-1541 NGTAS
+1541 NGTAG
-1546 LTIKLD
+1546 LGIRLN

-1571 NITVMPTLITK
+1571 NITVMPTLVTK
-1582 DLSMKFQDGSKFNVT
+1582 DLSMKYLDGSNFT
-1597 ILDGQGKP
+1597 ALTLDGQGKP
-1605 LANQNVTFNVNGVF
+1605 LANQNVSFNVNGVF
-1619 YNKVSGADGVASLNI
+1619 YHKVTNKDGIASLGI
-1634 NLNAGKYIITSMWNG
+1634 RLMSGEYIITSYWNDF
-1649 YQVGNNITIA
+1649 QTGNTIKISP

>member
-119 FTNVGFNFVPGSEGS
+119 FTNVGFNFVSGSEGS

-232 NVIFVGLGFS
+232 NVIFVGLGTS

-339 HGNNITA
+339 CGNNITA

-396 WSDSRSNNVT
+396 WSDSKSNNVT
-406 VMGNYLVSSSFKGDN
+406 VMGNYLVSNSFKGDN

-462 GTITISFNGKIET
+462 GTITISFNGKTET

-634 SSIEVELVIRLD
+634 SSIEVKLVIRLD

-684 KNNRAQTTVCFTVSK
+684 KNNRAQTTVRFTVSK

-734 VNGRSYNV
+734 VNDESYDV

-747 KGVLI
+747 KGTLT
-752 ISNLAAG
+752 ISNL
-759 NYNVNVNYAGDN
+759 VAGDYN
-771 KYLPSSNSANFTV
+771 ISASYLGDDKYLSSSNSTKFTI
-784 SKVSSSVIVDVGD
+784 SKLASSVAVDVDD

-838 IISNLAAGNYN
+838 IISNLAAG
-849 VNVNYAGDNK
+849 
-859 YLPSSNSANFTVSKV
+859 
-874 SSSVIVSV
+874 
-882 KDIVVGEDAVIGVSV
+882 
-897 PGIVSGVVNVT
+897 
-908 VNGRSYNV
+908 
-916 AIVDGKGVLTISNLA
+916 
-931 AGDYAVDVNY
+931 DYAVDVNY

-956 IISKLPSSVLV
+956 TISKLASSV
-967 NVKDII
+967 
-973 VGEDAIV
+973 A
-980 NVVLPDDATGSVT
+980 
-993 ITVNG
+993 
-998 KDYVVDVKYGV
+998 
-1009 ANIAISD
+1009 
-1016 LAKGNYNVSV
+1016 
-1026 KYSGDGK
+1026 
-1033 YLPSENATH
+1033 
-1042 FDVVKASEYNVTI
+1042 
-1055 IIDVGDIVVGED
+1055 
-1067 AVIGVSVPDIV
+1067 
-1078 SGVVNV
+1078 
-1084 TVNGRSYNV
+1084 
-1093 AIVDGKGVLIIS
+1093 
-1105 NLAAG
+1105 
-1110 NYNVNVNYAGD
+1110 
-1121 NKYLPSSNSAN
+1121 
-1132 FTVSKVSSSVI
+1132 

-1162 DIVSGV
+1162 DIVFGV

-1253 GNVTITV
+1253 GNVTVNV
-1260 NGKNYVAVVK
+1260 NGKNYTAVAK
-1270 YGVASVTISDLAKGN
+1270 YGVASVTISNLANGT
-1285 YNVSVKYSGD
+1285 YNVSVFYNGND
-1295 NKYLPGENTTQFSVA
+1295 IYMPMENSTNFTVS
-1310 KVSDYNVTVD
+1310 KVSDYNMTVD
-1320 IVDIIEGE
+1320 IADIIKGE
-1328 NATVT
+1328 NATITVT
-1333 VVVPDDG
+1333 VPKDG
-1340 TGEVIITI
+1340 TGSVVVTINGTDYKGTVTNGTAKVIIPGL
-1348 DGKEY
+1348 D
-1353 KGSVDNG
+1353 
-1360 VAKVVI
+1360 
-1366 PDLKEGTYK
+1366 EGTYK
-1375 VVTFYTGDNKYDSMI
+1375 VVTFYTGDAKYDSMI

-1446 AKTTDKNG
+1446 AKTTDENG

-1485 ATVTIKNTVFG
+1485 ATVTVKNTVFG

-1546 LTIKLD
+1546 LGIRLN

-1571 NITVMPTLITK
+1571 NITVMPTLVTK
-1582 DLSMKFQDGSKFNVT
+1582 DLSMKYLDGSNFT
-1597 ILDGQGKP
+1597 ALTLDGQGKP
-1605 LANQNVTFNVNGVF
+1605 LANQNVSFNVNGVF
-1619 YNKVSGADGVASLNI
+1619 YHKVTNKDGIASLGI
-1634 NLNAGKYIITSMWNG
+1634 RLMSGEYIITSYWNDF
-1649 YQVGNNITIA
+1649 QTGNTIKISS

>member
-242 SLAVAGVSEGNLFK
+242 SLAVAGISEGNLFK

-339 HGNNITA
+339 YGNNITA

-557 NGQNYNVAIK
+557 NGQTYNVAIK

-684 KNNRAQTTVCFTVSK
+684 KNNRAQTTVRFTVSK

-708 KDIVVGEDA
+708 DDIVVGEDA

-759 NYNVNVNYAGDN
+759 DYAVDVNYAGDN
-771 KYLPSSNSANFTV
+771 KYLPSSNS
-784 SKVSSSVIVDVGD
+784 
-797 IVVGEDAVI
+797 
-806 GVSVPDIVSGVVNV
+806 
-820 TVNGRSYNVAI
+820 
-831 VDGKGVL
+831 
-838 IISNLAAGNYN
+838 
-849 VNVNYAGDNK
+849 
-859 YLPSSNSANFTVSKV
+859 
-874 SSSVIVSV
+874 
-882 KDIVVGEDAVIGVSV
+882 
-897 PGIVSGVVNVT
+897 
-908 VNGRSYNV
+908 
-916 AIVDGKGVLTISNLA
+916 
-931 AGDYAVDVNY
+931 
-941 AGDNKYVASSNSTKF
+941 TKF
-956 IISKLPSSVLV
+956 SISKLPSSVLV
-967 NVKDII
+967 NVKDIV
-973 VGEDAIV
+973 VGEDAVV
-980 NVVLPDDATGSVT
+980 NVVLPDDANGNVT

-998 KDYVVDVKYGV
+998 KNYVAVVKYGV
-1009 ANIAISD
+1009 ASVTISD

-1198 YDVNVNYAGDN
+1198 YAVDVNYAGDN
-1209 KYVASSNST
+1209 KYLPSSNST
-1218 KFTISKLPSS
+1218 KFSISKLPSS

-1242 VISIALPEDAT
+1242 VVNVVLPDDAN

-1423 LVDAFGNPIT
+1423 LVDAFGNPIA

-1464 NEYKVN
+1464 NEYKVI

>member
-339 HGNNITA
+339 YGNNITA

-396 WSDSRSNNVT
+396 WSDSKSNNVT
-406 VMGNYLVSSSFKGDN
+406 VMGNYLVSNSFKGDN

-526 KLVVGNI
+526 KLVVGNV

-557 NGQNYNVAIK
+557 NGQTYNVVIK

-684 KNNRAQTTVCFTVSK
+684 KNNRAQTTVRFTVSK

-708 KDIVVGEDA
+708 KDIVVGEDAVIGVSVPGIVSGVVNVTVNDESYDVAIVDGKGTLTISNLVAGDYNISASYLGDDKYLSSSNSTKFTISKLASSVAVDVDDIVVGEDA

-759 NYNVNVNYAGDN
+759 DYAVDVNYAGDN
-771 KYLPSSNSANFTV
+771 KYLPSSNS
-784 SKVSSSVIVDVGD
+784 
-797 IVVGEDAVI
+797 
-806 GVSVPDIVSGVVNV
+806 
-820 TVNGRSYNVAI
+820 
-831 VDGKGVL
+831 
-838 IISNLAAGNYN
+838 
-849 VNVNYAGDNK
+849 
-859 YLPSSNSANFTVSKV
+859 
-874 SSSVIVSV
+874 
-882 KDIVVGEDAVIGVSV
+882 
-897 PGIVSGVVNVT
+897 
-908 VNGRSYNV
+908 
-916 AIVDGKGVLTISNLA
+916 
-931 AGDYAVDVNY
+931 
-941 AGDNKYVASSNSTKF
+941 TKF
-956 IISKLPSSVLV
+956 SISKLPSSVLV
-967 NVKDII
+967 NVKDIV
-973 VGEDAIV
+973 VGEDAVV

-1228 VLVNVKDIVVGEDA
+1228 VLVNVDDIVVGEDA
-1242 VISIALPEDAT
+1242 VVNVVLPDDAN

-1423 LVDAFGNPIT
+1423 LVDAFGNPIA
-1433 NATVYFTVNGKVY
+1433 NATIYFTVNGKVY

-1485 ATVTIKNTVFG
+1485 ATVTVKNTVLG

-1571 NITVMPTLITK
+1571 NITVMPILITK

>member
-142 NTVGKWSNNDAV
+142 NTIGKWSNNDAV

-339 HGNNITA
+339 YGNNITA

-699 LASSVAVDV
+699 LASSVAIDV

-734 VNGRSYNV
+734 VNDESYDV

-747 KGVLI
+747 KGTLT
-752 ISNLAAG
+752 ISNLVSG
-759 NYNVNVNYAGDN
+759 DYNISASYLGDD
-771 KYLPSSNSANFTV
+771 KYLSSNNSTKFTI
-784 SKVSSSVIVDVGD
+784 SKLASSVAVDVGD
-797 IVVGEDAVI
+797 IVVGEDAV
-806 GVSVPDIVSGVVNV
+806 
-820 TVNGRSYNVAI
+820 
-831 VDGKGVL
+831 
-838 IISNLAAGNYN
+838 
-849 VNVNYAGDNK
+849 
-859 YLPSSNSANFTVSKV
+859 
-874 SSSVIVSV
+874 
-882 KDIVVGEDAVIGVSV
+882 
-897 PGIVSGVVNVT
+897 
-908 VNGRSYNV
+908 
-916 AIVDGKGVLTISNLA
+916 
-931 AGDYAVDVNY
+931 
-941 AGDNKYVASSNSTKF
+941 
-956 IISKLPSSVLV
+956 
-967 NVKDII
+967 
-973 VGEDAIV
+973 V
-980 NVVLPDDATGSVT
+980 NVVLPDDA
-993 ITVNG
+993 N
-998 KDYVVDVKYGV
+998 
-1009 ANIAISD
+1009 
-1016 LAKGNYNVSV
+1016 
-1026 KYSGDGK
+1026 
-1033 YLPSENATH
+1033 
-1042 FDVVKASEYNVTI
+1042 
-1055 IIDVGDIVVGED
+1055 
-1067 AVIGVSVPDIV
+1067 
-1078 SGVVNV
+1078 
-1084 TVNGRSYNV
+1084 
-1093 AIVDGKGVLIIS
+1093 
-1105 NLAAG
+1105 
-1110 NYNVNVNYAGD
+1110 
-1121 NKYLPSSNSAN
+1121 
-1132 FTVSKVSSSVI
+1132 
-1143 VDVGDIVVG
+1143 
-1152 EDAVI
+1152 
-1157 GVSVP
+1157 
-1162 DIVSGV
+1162 
-1168 VNVTVNGRSYNV
+1168 
-1180 AIVDGKGVLI
+1180 
-1190 ISNLAAGD
+1190 
-1198 YDVNVNYAGDN
+1198 
-1209 KYVASSNST
+1209 
-1218 KFTISKLPSS
+1218 
-1228 VLVNVKDIVVGEDA
+1228 
-1242 VISIALPEDAT
+1242 

-1295 NKYLPGENTTQFSVA
+1295 NKYLPSENTTQFSVA

-1403 TLTMDDVVKYFKGA
+1403 TLTMDDVVKYFKSA

-1423 LVDAFGNPIT
+1423 LVDAFGNPIA

-1446 AKTTDKNG
+1446 AKTTDENG

-1485 ATVTIKNTVFG
+1485 ATVTVKNTVLG

>member
-307 VNGTTIINNT
+307 VNGITIINNT

-339 HGNNITA
+339 YGNNITA

-526 KLVVGNI
+526 KLVVGNV

-557 NGQNYNVAIK
+557 NGQTYNVVIK

-684 KNNRAQTTVCFTVSK
+684 KNNRAQTTVRFTVSK

-717 VIGVSVPGIV
+717 VIGVSVP
-727 SGVVNVT
+727 
-734 VNGRSYNV
+734 
-742 AIVDG
+742 
-747 KGVLI
+747 
-752 ISNLAAG
+752 
-759 NYNVNVNYAGDN
+759 
-771 KYLPSSNSANFTV
+771 
-784 SKVSSSVIVDVGD
+784 
-797 IVVGEDAVI
+797 
-806 GVSVPDIVSGVVNV
+806 DIVSGVVNV
-820 TVNGRSYNVAI
+820 TVNDESYDVAI
-831 VDGKGVL
+831 VDGKGTL
-838 IISNLAAGNYN
+838 TISNL
-849 VNVNYAGDNK
+849 VAGDYNISASYLGDDK
-859 YLPSSNSANFTVSKV
+859 YLSSSNSTKFTISKLA
-874 SSSVIVSV
+874 SSVLVNV
-882 KDIVVGEDAVIGVSV
+882 KDIVVGEDAV
-897 PGIVSGVVNVT
+897 
-908 VNGRSYNV
+908 
-916 AIVDGKGVLTISNLA
+916 
-931 AGDYAVDVNY
+931 
-941 AGDNKYVASSNSTKF
+941 
-956 IISKLPSSVLV
+956 
-967 NVKDII
+967 
-973 VGEDAIV
+973 V

-1253 GNVTITV
+1253 GNVTVNV
-1260 NGKNYVAVVK
+1260 NGKNYTAVVK
-1270 YGVASVTISDLAKGN
+1270 YGVASVTISNLANGT
-1285 YNVSVKYSGD
+1285 YNVSVFYNGND
-1295 NKYLPGENTTQFSVA
+1295 IYMPMENSTNFTVS
-1310 KVSDYNVTVD
+1310 KVSDYNMTVD
-1320 IVDIIEGE
+1320 IADIIKGE
-1328 NATVT
+1328 NATITVT
-1333 VVVPDDG
+1333 VPKDG
-1340 TGEVIITI
+1340 TGSVVVTINGTDYKGTVTNGTAKVIIPGL
-1348 DGKEY
+1348 D
-1353 KGSVDNG
+1353 
-1360 VAKVVI
+1360 
-1366 PDLKEGTYK
+1366 EGTYK
-1375 VVTFYTGDNKYDSMI
+1375 VVTFYTGDAKYDSMI

-1423 LVDAFGNPIT
+1423 LVDAFGNPIA

-1485 ATVTIKNTVFG
+1485 ATVTVKNTVFG

-1546 LTIKLD
+1546 LGIRLN

-1571 NITVMPTLITK
+1571 NITVMPTLVTK
-1582 DLSMKFQDGSKFNVT
+1582 DLSMKHLDGSNFT
-1597 ILDGQGKP
+1597 ALTLDGQGKP
-1605 LANQNVTFNVNGVF
+1605 LANQNVSFNVNGVF
-1619 YNKVSGADGVASLNI
+1619 YHKVTNKDGIASLGI
-1634 NLNAGKYIITSMWNG
+1634 RLMSGEYIITSYWNDF
-1649 YQVGNNITIA
+1649 QTGNTIKISP

>member
-339 HGNNITA
+339 YGNNITA

-526 KLVVGNI
+526 KLVVGNV

-557 NGQNYNVAIK
+557 NGQTYNVVIK

-684 KNNRAQTTVCFTVSK
+684 KNNRAQTTVRFTVSK

-708 KDIVVGEDA
+708 DDIVVGEDAVIGVSVPGIVSGVVNVTVNGRSYNVAIVDGKGVLIISNLAAGDYDVNVNYVGDNKYVASSNSTKFTISKLASSVAVDVGDIVVGEDAVVNVVLPDDATGSVTITVNGKNYVVDVKYGVASVAISDLAKGSYNVSVKYSGDGKYLTSENTTHFDVVKASEYNVTIIIDVDDIVVGEDA

-759 NYNVNVNYAGDN
+759 NYNVNVKYGGD
-771 KYLPSSNSANFTV
+771 
-784 SKVSSSVIVDVGD
+784 D
-797 IVVGEDAVI
+797 
-806 GVSVPDIVSGVVNV
+806 
-820 TVNGRSYNVAI
+820 
-831 VDGKGVL
+831 
-838 IISNLAAGNYN
+838 
-849 VNVNYAGDNK
+849 K

-916 AIVDGKGVLTISNLA
+916 AIVDGKGVL
-931 AGDYAVDVNY
+931 
-941 AGDNKYVASSNSTKF
+941 
-956 IISKLPSSVLV
+956 
-967 NVKDII
+967 
-973 VGEDAIV
+973 
-980 NVVLPDDATGSVT
+980 
-993 ITVNG
+993 
-998 KDYVVDVKYGV
+998 
-1009 ANIAISD
+1009 
-1016 LAKGNYNVSV
+1016 
-1026 KYSGDGK
+1026 
-1033 YLPSENATH
+1033 
-1042 FDVVKASEYNVTI
+1042 
-1055 IIDVGDIVVGED
+1055 
-1067 AVIGVSVPDIV
+1067 
-1078 SGVVNV
+1078 
-1084 TVNGRSYNV
+1084 
-1093 AIVDGKGVLIIS
+1093 IIS

-1110 NYNVNVNYAGD
+1110 NYNVNVKYGGD
-1121 NKYLPSSNSAN
+1121 DKYLPSSNSAN

-1143 VDVGDIVVG
+1143 VSVKDIVVG

-1162 DIVSGV
+1162 GIVSGV

-1198 YDVNVNYAGDN
+1198 YDVNVNYVGDN

-1218 KFTISKLPSS
+1218 KFTISKLASS
-1228 VLVNVKDIVVGEDA
+1228 VAVDVGDIVVGEDA
-1242 VISIALPEDAT
+1242 VVNVVLPDDVN

-1295 NKYLPGENTTQFSVA
+1295 NKYLPSENTTQFSVA

-1390 VNGTITVNKNTKT
+1390 VNGIITVNKNTKT

-1423 LVDAFGNPIT
+1423 LVDAFGNPIA

>member
-339 HGNNITA
+339 YGNNITA

-684 KNNRAQTTVCFTVSK
+684 KNNRAQTTVRFTVSK

-734 VNGRSYNV
+734 VNDESYDV

-747 KGVLI
+747 KGTLT
-752 ISNLAAG
+752 ISNL
-759 NYNVNVNYAGDN
+759 VAGDYN
-771 KYLPSSNSANFTV
+771 ISASYLGDDKYLSSSNSTKFTI
-784 SKVSSSVIVDVGD
+784 SKLASSVAVDVGD
-797 IVVGEDAVI
+797 IVVGEDAV
-806 GVSVPDIVSGVVNV
+806 
-820 TVNGRSYNVAI
+820 
-831 VDGKGVL
+831 
-838 IISNLAAGNYN
+838 
-849 VNVNYAGDNK
+849 
-859 YLPSSNSANFTVSKV
+859 
-874 SSSVIVSV
+874 
-882 KDIVVGEDAVIGVSV
+882 
-897 PGIVSGVVNVT
+897 
-908 VNGRSYNV
+908 
-916 AIVDGKGVLTISNLA
+916 
-931 AGDYAVDVNY
+931 
-941 AGDNKYVASSNSTKF
+941 
-956 IISKLPSSVLV
+956 
-967 NVKDII
+967 
-973 VGEDAIV
+973 V

-998 KDYVVDVKYGV
+998 KD
-1009 ANIAISD
+1009 
-1016 LAKGNYNVSV
+1016 
-1026 KYSGDGK
+1026 
-1033 YLPSENATH
+1033 
-1042 FDVVKASEYNVTI
+1042 
-1055 IIDVGDIVVGED
+1055 
-1067 AVIGVSVPDIV
+1067 
-1078 SGVVNV
+1078 
-1084 TVNGRSYNV
+1084 
-1093 AIVDGKGVLIIS
+1093 
-1105 NLAAG
+1105 
-1110 NYNVNVNYAGD
+1110 
-1121 NKYLPSSNSAN
+1121 
-1132 FTVSKVSSSVI
+1132 
-1143 VDVGDIVVG
+1143 
-1152 EDAVI
+1152 
-1157 GVSVP
+1157 
-1162 DIVSGV
+1162 
-1168 VNVTVNGRSYNV
+1168 
-1180 AIVDGKGVLI
+1180 
-1190 ISNLAAGD
+1190 
-1198 YDVNVNYAGDN
+1198 
-1209 KYVASSNST
+1209 
-1218 KFTISKLPSS
+1218 
-1228 VLVNVKDIVVGEDA
+1228 
-1242 VISIALPEDAT
+1242 
-1253 GNVTITV
+1253 
-1260 NGKNYVAVVK
+1260 YVAVVK

-1295 NKYLPGENTTQFSVA
+1295 NKYLPSENITHFDVA
-1310 KVSDYNVTVD
+1310 KASEYNVTID

-1403 TLTMDDVVKYFKGA
+1403 TLTMDDVVKYFKSA

-1423 LVDAFGNPIT
+1423 LVDAFGNPIA

-1485 ATVTIKNTVFG
+1485 ATVTVKNTVLG

>member
-119 FTNVGFNFVPGSEGS
+119 FTNVGFNFVSGSEGS

-232 NVIFVGLGFS
+232 NVIFVGLGAS

-339 HGNNITA
+339 CGNNITA

-396 WSDSRSNNVT
+396 WSDSKSNNVT
-406 VMGNYLVSSSFKGDN
+406 VMGNYLVSNSFKGDN

-462 GTITISFNGKIET
+462 GTITISFNGKTET

-634 SSIEVELVIRLD
+634 SSIEVKLVIRLD

-684 KNNRAQTTVCFTVSK
+684 KNNRAQTTVRFTVSK

-708 KDIVVGEDA
+708 K
-717 VIGVSVPGIV
+717 
-727 SGVVNVT
+727 
-734 VNGRSYNV
+734 
-742 AIVDG
+742 
-747 KGVLI
+747 
-752 ISNLAAG
+752 
-759 NYNVNVNYAGDN
+759 
-771 KYLPSSNSANFTV
+771 
-784 SKVSSSVIVDVGD
+784 
-797 IVVGEDAVI
+797 
-806 GVSVPDIVSGVVNV
+806 
-820 TVNGRSYNVAI
+820 
-831 VDGKGVL
+831 
-838 IISNLAAGNYN
+838 
-849 VNVNYAGDNK
+849 
-859 YLPSSNSANFTVSKV
+859 
-874 SSSVIVSV
+874 
-882 KDIVVGEDAVIGVSV
+882 
-897 PGIVSGVVNVT
+897 
-908 VNGRSYNV
+908 
-916 AIVDGKGVLTISNLA
+916 
-931 AGDYAVDVNY
+931 
-941 AGDNKYVASSNSTKF
+941 
-956 IISKLPSSVLV
+956 
-967 NVKDII
+967 
-973 VGEDAIV
+973 
-980 NVVLPDDATGSVT
+980 
-993 ITVNG
+993 
-998 KDYVVDVKYGV
+998 
-1009 ANIAISD
+1009 
-1016 LAKGNYNVSV
+1016 
-1026 KYSGDGK
+1026 
-1033 YLPSENATH
+1033 
-1042 FDVVKASEYNVTI
+1042 
-1055 IIDVGDIVVGED
+1055 
-1067 AVIGVSVPDIV
+1067 
-1078 SGVVNV
+1078 
-1084 TVNGRSYNV
+1084 
-1093 AIVDGKGVLIIS
+1093 
-1105 NLAAG
+1105 
-1110 NYNVNVNYAGD
+1110 
-1121 NKYLPSSNSAN
+1121 
-1132 FTVSKVSSSVI
+1132 
-1143 VDVGDIVVG
+1143 DIVVG

-1198 YDVNVNYAGDN
+1198 YAVDVNYAGDN

-1253 GNVTITV
+1253 GNVTVNV
-1260 NGKNYVAVVK
+1260 NGKNYTAVAK
-1270 YGVASVTISDLAKGN
+1270 YGVASVTISNLANGT
-1285 YNVSVKYSGD
+1285 YNVSVFYNGND
-1295 NKYLPGENTTQFSVA
+1295 IYMPMENSTNFTVS
-1310 KVSDYNVTVD
+1310 KVSDYNMTVD
-1320 IVDIIEGE
+1320 IADIIKGE
-1328 NATVT
+1328 NATITVT
-1333 VVVPDDG
+1333 VPKDG
-1340 TGEVIITI
+1340 TGSVVVTINGTDYKGTVTNGTAKVIIPGL
-1348 DGKEY
+1348 D
-1353 KGSVDNG
+1353 
-1360 VAKVVI
+1360 
-1366 PDLKEGTYK
+1366 EGTYK
-1375 VVTFYTGDNKYDSMI
+1375 VVTFYTGDAKYDSMI

-1446 AKTTDKNG
+1446 AKTTDENG
-1454 TASMGIGLVP
+1454 TASVGIGLVP

-1485 ATVTIKNTVFG
+1485 ATVTVKNTVFG

-1546 LTIKLD
+1546 LGIRLN

-1571 NITVMPTLITK
+1571 NITVMPTLVTK
-1582 DLSMKFQDGSKFNVT
+1582 DLSMKYLDGSNFT
-1597 ILDGQGKP
+1597 ALTLDGQGKP
-1605 LANQNVTFNVNGVF
+1605 LANQNVSFNVNGVF
-1619 YNKVSGADGVASLNI
+1619 YHKVTNKDGIASLGI
-1634 NLNAGKYIITSMWNG
+1634 RLMSGEYIITSYWNDF
-1649 YQVGNNITIA
+1649 QTGNTIKISS

>member
-339 HGNNITA
+339 YGNNITA

-526 KLVVGNI
+526 KLVVGNV

-557 NGQNYNVAIK
+557 NGQTYNVVIK

-684 KNNRAQTTVCFTVSK
+684 KNNRAQTTVRFTVSK

-717 VIGVSVPGIV
+717 VIGVSVP
-727 SGVVNVT
+727 
-734 VNGRSYNV
+734 
-742 AIVDG
+742 
-747 KGVLI
+747 
-752 ISNLAAG
+752 
-759 NYNVNVNYAGDN
+759 
-771 KYLPSSNSANFTV
+771 
-784 SKVSSSVIVDVGD
+784 
-797 IVVGEDAVI
+797 
-806 GVSVPDIVSGVVNV
+806 DIVSGVVNV
-820 TVNGRSYNVAI
+820 TVNDESYDVAI
-831 VDGKGVL
+831 VDGKGTL
-838 IISNLAAGNYN
+838 TISNL
-849 VNVNYAGDNK
+849 VAGDYNISASYLGDDK
-859 YLPSSNSANFTVSKV
+859 YLSSSNSTKFTISKLA
-874 SSSVIVSV
+874 SSVLVNV
-882 KDIVVGEDAVIGVSV
+882 KDIVVGEDAV
-897 PGIVSGVVNVT
+897 
-908 VNGRSYNV
+908 
-916 AIVDGKGVLTISNLA
+916 
-931 AGDYAVDVNY
+931 
-941 AGDNKYVASSNSTKF
+941 
-956 IISKLPSSVLV
+956 
-967 NVKDII
+967 
-973 VGEDAIV
+973 V

-1253 GNVTITV
+1253 GNVTVNV
-1260 NGKNYVAVVK
+1260 NGKNYTAVVK
-1270 YGVASVTISDLAKGN
+1270 YGVASVTVSNLANGT
-1285 YNVSVKYSGD
+1285 YSVSVFYNGD
-1295 NKYLPGENTTQFSVA
+1295 DTYMPMENSTKFTVS
-1310 KVSDYNVTVD
+1310 KVSDYNMTVD
-1320 IVDIIEGE
+1320 IADIIKGE
-1328 NATVT
+1328 NATITVT
-1333 VVVPDDG
+1333 VPKDG
-1340 TGEVIITI
+1340 TGSVVVTINGTDYKGTVTNGTAKVIIPGL
-1348 DGKEY
+1348 D
-1353 KGSVDNG
+1353 
-1360 VAKVVI
+1360 
-1366 PDLKEGTYK
+1366 EGTYK
-1375 VVTFYTGDNKYDSMI
+1375 VVTFYTGDAKYDSMI

-1403 TLTMDDVVKYFKGA
+1403 TLTMNDVVKYFKGA

-1423 LVDAFGNPIT
+1423 LVDAFGNPIA

-1485 ATVTIKNTVFG
+1485 ATVTVKNTVFG

-1546 LTIKLD
+1546 LGIRLN

-1571 NITVMPTLITK
+1571 NITVIPTLVTK
-1582 DLSMKFQDGSKFNVT
+1582 DLSMKHLDGSNFT
-1597 ILDGQGKP
+1597 ALTLDGQGKP
-1605 LANQNVTFNVNGVF
+1605 LANQNVSFNVNGVF
-1619 YNKVSGADGVASLNI
+1619 YHKVTNKDGIASLGI
-1634 NLNAGKYIITSMWNG
+1634 RLMSGEYIITSYWNDF
-1649 YQVGNNITIA
+1649 QTGNTIKISP

>member
-176 SASTVPAPN
+176 SASTVQAPN

-220 NITDNKMYSKSA
+220 NIIDNKMYSKSA

-242 SLAVAGVSEGNLFK
+242 SLAVAGISEGNLFK

-278 SNVGKTIGQNTF
+278 SNVGKIIGQNTF

-331 AVVEKAYI
+331 EVVEKAYI
-339 HGNNITA
+339 FGNNITA
-346 TTDAIVITRGS
+346 TVDGIAITRGS

-370 GIFLKPFSSDLLI
+370 GIFLKPFSTDLLI

-396 WSDSRSNNVT
+396 WSDSKSNNVT

-526 KLVVGNI
+526 KLVVGNV

-557 NGQNYNVAIK
+557 NGQTYNVAIK

-684 KNNRAQTTVCFTVSK
+684 KNNRAQTTVRFTVSK
-699 LASSVAVDV
+699 LASSVAIDV

-717 VIGVSVPGIV
+717 VIGVSV
-727 SGVVNVT
+727 S
-734 VNGRSYNV
+734 
-742 AIVDG
+742 D
-747 KGVLI
+747 I
-752 ISNLAAG
+752 I
-759 NYNVNVNYAGDN
+759 
-771 KYLPSSNSANFTV
+771 
-784 SKVSSSVIVDVGD
+784 
-797 IVVGEDAVI
+797 
-806 GVSVPDIVSGVVNV
+806 
-820 TVNGRSYNVAI
+820 
-831 VDGKGVL
+831 
-838 IISNLAAGNYN
+838 
-849 VNVNYAGDNK
+849 
-859 YLPSSNSANFTVSKV
+859 
-874 SSSVIVSV
+874 
-882 KDIVVGEDAVIGVSV
+882 
-897 PGIVSGVVNVT
+897 SGVVNVT

-931 AGDYAVDVNY
+931 AGDY
-941 AGDNKYVASSNSTKF
+941 
-956 IISKLPSSVLV
+956 
-967 NVKDII
+967 
-973 VGEDAIV
+973 
-980 NVVLPDDATGSVT
+980 
-993 ITVNG
+993 
-998 KDYVVDVKYGV
+998 
-1009 ANIAISD
+1009 
-1016 LAKGNYNVSV
+1016 
-1026 KYSGDGK
+1026 
-1033 YLPSENATH
+1033 
-1042 FDVVKASEYNVTI
+1042 
-1055 IIDVGDIVVGED
+1055 
-1067 AVIGVSVPDIV
+1067 
-1078 SGVVNV
+1078 
-1084 TVNGRSYNV
+1084 
-1093 AIVDGKGVLIIS
+1093 
-1105 NLAAG
+1105 
-1110 NYNVNVNYAGD
+1110 
-1121 NKYLPSSNSAN
+1121 
-1132 FTVSKVSSSVI
+1132 
-1143 VDVGDIVVG
+1143 
-1152 EDAVI
+1152 
-1157 GVSVP
+1157 
-1162 DIVSGV
+1162 
-1168 VNVTVNGRSYNV
+1168 
-1180 AIVDGKGVLI
+1180 
-1190 ISNLAAGD
+1190 
-1198 YDVNVNYAGDN
+1198 DVNVNYVGDN

-1253 GNVTITV
+1253 GNVTVNV
-1260 NGKNYVAVVK
+1260 NGKNYTAVAK
-1270 YGVASVTISDLAKGN
+1270 YGVASVTISNLANGT
-1285 YNVSVKYSGD
+1285 YNVSVFYNGND
-1295 NKYLPGENTTQFSVA
+1295 IYMPMENSTNFTVS
-1310 KVSDYNVTVD
+1310 KVSDYNMTVD
-1320 IVDIIEGE
+1320 IADIIKGE
-1328 NATVT
+1328 NATITVT
-1333 VVVPDDG
+1333 TPKDG
-1340 TGEVIITI
+1340 TGSVVVTINGTDYKGTVTNGTAKVIIPGL
-1348 DGKEY
+1348 D
-1353 KGSVDNG
+1353 
-1360 VAKVVI
+1360 
-1366 PDLKEGTYK
+1366 EGTYK
-1375 VVTFYTGDNKYDSMI
+1375 VVTFYTGDAKYDSMI

-1423 LVDAFGNPIT
+1423 LVDAFGNPIA

-1485 ATVTIKNTVFG
+1485 ATVTVKNTVFG

-1541 NGTAS
+1541 NGTAG
-1546 LTIKLD
+1546 LGIRLN

-1571 NITVMPTLITK
+1571 NITVMPTLVTK
-1582 DLSMKFQDGSKFNVT
+1582 DLSMKYLDGSNFTVLT
-1597 ILDGQGKP
+1597 LDGQGKP
-1605 LANQNVTFNVNGVF
+1605 LANQNVSFNVNGVF
-1619 YNKVSGADGVASLNI
+1619 YHKVTNKDGIASLGI
-1634 NLNAGKYIITSMWNG
+1634 RLMSGEYIITSYWNDF
-1649 YQVGNNITIA
+1649 QTGNTIKISP

>member
-339 HGNNITA
+339 YGNNITA

-708 KDIVVGEDA
+708 GDIVVGEDA

-759 NYNVNVNYAGDN
+759 NYNVNVKYGGD
-771 KYLPSSNSANFTV
+771 
-784 SKVSSSVIVDVGD
+784 D
-797 IVVGEDAVI
+797 
-806 GVSVPDIVSGVVNV
+806 
-820 TVNGRSYNVAI
+820 
-831 VDGKGVL
+831 
-838 IISNLAAGNYN
+838 
-849 VNVNYAGDNK
+849 K

-1067 AVIGVSVPDIV
+1067 AVIGVSVP
-1078 SGVVNV
+1078 G
-1084 TVNGRSYNV
+1084 
-1093 AIVDGKGVLIIS
+1093 
-1105 NLAAG
+1105 
-1110 NYNVNVNYAGD
+1110 
-1121 NKYLPSSNSAN
+1121 
-1132 FTVSKVSSSVI
+1132 
-1143 VDVGDIVVG
+1143 
-1152 EDAVI
+1152 
-1157 GVSVP
+1157 
-1162 DIVSGV
+1162 IVSGV

-1423 LVDAFGNPIT
+1423 LVDAFGNPIA

-1485 ATVTIKNTVFG
+1485 ATVTVKNTVFG

>member
-56 ANNAKEYTITND
+56 VNNAKEYTITND

-339 HGNNITA
+339 YGNNITA

-526 KLVVGNI
+526 KLVVGNV

-557 NGQNYNVAIK
+557 NGQTYNVVIK

-684 KNNRAQTTVCFTVSK
+684 KNNRAQTTVRFTVSK

-734 VNGRSYNV
+734 VNDESYDV

-747 KGVLI
+747 KG
-752 ISNLAAG
+752 
-759 NYNVNVNYAGDN
+759 
-771 KYLPSSNSANFTV
+771 T
-784 SKVSSSVIVDVGD
+784 
-797 IVVGEDAVI
+797 
-806 GVSVPDIVSGVVNV
+806 
-820 TVNGRSYNVAI
+820 
-831 VDGKGVL
+831 
-838 IISNLAAGNYN
+838 
-849 VNVNYAGDNK
+849 
-859 YLPSSNSANFTVSKV
+859 
-874 SSSVIVSV
+874 
-882 KDIVVGEDAVIGVSV
+882 
-897 PGIVSGVVNVT
+897 
-908 VNGRSYNV
+908 
-916 AIVDGKGVLTISNLA
+916 LTISNLVS
-931 AGDYAVDVNY
+931 GDYNISASY
-941 AGDNKYVASSNSTKF
+941 LGDDKYLSSNNSTKF
-956 IISKLPSSVLV
+956 TISKLASSV
-967 NVKDII
+967 
-973 VGEDAIV
+973 A
-980 NVVLPDDATGSVT
+980 
-993 ITVNG
+993 
-998 KDYVVDVKYGV
+998 
-1009 ANIAISD
+1009 
-1016 LAKGNYNVSV
+1016 
-1026 KYSGDGK
+1026 
-1033 YLPSENATH
+1033 
-1042 FDVVKASEYNVTI
+1042 
-1055 IIDVGDIVVGED
+1055 
-1067 AVIGVSVPDIV
+1067 
-1078 SGVVNV
+1078 
-1084 TVNGRSYNV
+1084 
-1093 AIVDGKGVLIIS
+1093 
-1105 NLAAG
+1105 
-1110 NYNVNVNYAGD
+1110 
-1121 NKYLPSSNSAN
+1121 
-1132 FTVSKVSSSVI
+1132 

-1242 VISIALPEDAT
+1242 VVNVVLPDDAN

-1260 NGKNYVAVVK
+1260 NGKNYMAVVK

-1295 NKYLPGENTTQFSVA
+1295 NKYLPSENTTQFSVA

-1423 LVDAFGNPIT
+1423 LVDAFGNPIA

-1470 AVFNGTKDYDKATAN
+1470 AVFNGTKDHDKATAN
-1485 ATVTIKNTVFG
+1485 ATVTVKNTVLG